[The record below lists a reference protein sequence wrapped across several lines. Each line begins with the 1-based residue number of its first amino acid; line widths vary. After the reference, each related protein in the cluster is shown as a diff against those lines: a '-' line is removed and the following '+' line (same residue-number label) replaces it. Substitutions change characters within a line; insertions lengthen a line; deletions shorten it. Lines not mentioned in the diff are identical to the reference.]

1 MKRHKL
7 IQRLTAALVAG
18 AMALSFC
25 APALAEAPSAAADPA
40 APAATAS
47 TAENSTADTI
57 VFDQLYLGT
66 QEDWAK
72 TIADGSS
79 GDVALQYT
87 AADRTLTVTG
97 TYFRAL
103 TISAPGVNVVLT
115 GTTGPAVKG
124 DLTITDS
131 ASVAVTSSAAGAQA
145 VTGSTD
151 ITSDGAVSIT
161 GADRAVGGENLTVN
175 AGGDVTIV
183 GGCEGAS
190 IWHSASITTTGSV
203 TLTTTNSGGWVQ
215 GTAGTGVLTVD
226 AGGDVTITGGTA
238 SQPTVN
244 DATVRCGGE
253 FELRNPAGGLVLCDK
268 TSDGK
273 SGNLHYYN
281 TGATELVFRASSMGA
296 TCDVFQPGGSTVF
309 GTLGDPSWITA
320 KHEQDYQL
328 TLTNCSTMFT
338 RDSGTFYKDENINLR
353 QTRPLDGTVFKGWT
367 VTTAD
372 GTDVPFES
380 TSNGIRFTMPA
391 CAVMAAANWER
402 ATGQALW
409 LSTERGHIMVTAD
422 LLKAD
427 PINGITYEDGTF
439 IVDEIKAAKTL
450 RVLGLAPTEDE
461 LPDVV
466 LKNLTVDTL
475 IVDGVRDVT
484 LDACRIGE
492 LVGYDHLDTNYSLQ
506 ITNAR
511 DVVLANTS
519 SRYSDI
525 SGVRNVTAKTDGTLC
540 DRLNIDCTGDI
551 ALSTAANTLGVAC
564 YLRAGGSIRLTGAPW
579 YNLWVSSAQ
588 NVTVD
593 ANALPRHASFACSGI
608 VDITQ
613 RDGSAIV
620 EWDSDAAWYLLE
632 YYPETEQPYVVTLN
646 GETGEVRSDSYQLN
660 NLDDLRAV
668 QHLLIT
674 PASLLPDDV
683 DSDAVGQF
691 ITDASGVLVSAALAG
706 AAIYGGYE
714 VATRVM
720 LKNLLPEGAAIPAT
734 RGELAQLLWN
744 AAGRPEAGAVVT
756 VYPDITDADQQAAAR
771 WCTEQGL
778 LTARSDGT
786 FAPTAGCPSGG
797 SSRCGTTPLQN
808 NAPSS
813 KASASALA
821 FLLHCTAL
829 LSPFSSPAP
838 PFLLTKT
845 RLAIIIM

>member
-1 MKRHKL
+1 MKLYTLTR
-7 IQRLTAALVAG
+7 RFTAAVLTA

-57 VFDQLYLGT
+57 VFDQLHLGT
-66 QEDWAK
+66 QKDWAM
-72 TIADGSS
+72 TITGDTGDSS
-79 GDVALQYT
+79 GDVALLQYT

-124 DLTITDS
+124 NLTIKAS

-175 AGGDVTIV
+175 AGGNVTIV

-203 TLTTTNSGGWVQ
+203 TLTTNNSGGWAQ

-226 AGGDVTITGGTA
+226 AGGDITITGGTA
-238 SQPTVN
+238 NQPTIN

-253 FELRNPAGGLVLCDK
+253 FELCNPAGGLVLCNK

-296 TCDVFQPGGSTVF
+296 TCDVFQPGDSTVF
-309 GTLGDPSWITA
+309 GTLGDPSWVTA
-320 KHEQDYQL
+320 KHEQSYQL
-328 TLTNCSTMFT
+328 TLTGCAPA
-338 RDSGTFYKDENINLR
+338 DSAQGRTVFYAGEEVRLVLK
-353 QTRPLDGTVFKGWT
+353 RPVDGTTFTGWT

-391 CAVMAAANWER
+391 SAVTATANWER

-409 LSTERGHIMVTAD
+409 LSTEQGWIIVTKD
-422 LLKAD
+422 SLEAD
-427 PINGITYEDGTF
+427 PMHDITYEDGTF
-439 IVDEIKAAKTL
+439 IVDDIKAARTL

-466 LKNLTVDTL
+466 LKGLTIDTL

-484 LDACRIGE
+484 LDACRIGK
-492 LVGYDHLDTNYSLQ
+492 LNNHDHLDTVYSLQ

-551 ALSTAANTLGVAC
+551 ALSTAADTLGVAC

-579 YNLWVSSAQ
+579 KTLMVHSAQ
-588 NVTVD
+588 NATVD
-593 ANALPRHASFACSGI
+593 ANALPQRASFTCSGI

-646 GETGEVRSDSYQLN
+646 GETGEVRSDFYQLDA
-660 NLDDLRAV
+660 LDDLRAV

-674 PASLLPDDV
+674 PASLLTDDV

-706 AAIYGGYE
+706 AAVWGGYE
-714 VATRVM
+714 VTTRVM
-720 LKNLLPEGAAIPAT
+720 LKNLLPEGTAIPAT

-744 AAGRPEAGAVVT
+744 AAGRPEAGAIVT

-786 FAPTAGCPSGG
+786 FAPDGRVPKW
-797 SSRCGTTPLQN
+797 RVIEVWN
-808 NAPSS
+808 H
-813 KASASALA
+813 A
-821 FLLHCTAL
+821 FA
-829 LSPFSSPAP
+829 
-838 PFLLTKT
+838 K
-845 RLAIIIM
+845 

>member
-18 AMALSFC
+18 AMALSLS
-25 APALAEAPSAAADPA
+25 APALAAAPSAAADPA

-66 QEDWAK
+66 QEDWTK
-72 TIADGSS
+72 TIVGGSS

-97 TYFRAL
+97 T
-103 TISAPGVNVVLT
+103 
-115 GTTGPAVKG
+115 TGPAVKG
-124 DLTITDS
+124 DLTITAS
-131 ASVAVTSSAAGAQA
+131 ANVAVTSSAAGAQA

-161 GADRAVGGENLTVN
+161 GTDRAVGGENLTVN
-175 AGGDVTIV
+175 AG
-183 GGCEGAS
+183 S
-190 IWHSASITTTGSV
+190 
-203 TLTTTNSGGWVQ
+203 
-215 GTAGTGVLTVD
+215 
-226 AGGDVTITGGTA
+226 DVTITGGTT
-238 SQPTVN
+238 SQPTIN

-253 FELRNPAGGLVLCDK
+253 FELRNPAGGLVLCNE

-273 SGNLHYYN
+273 SGNLHYHN

-296 TCDVFQPGGSTVF
+296 TCDVFQPGDSTVF
-309 GTLGDPSWITA
+309 GTLGNPSWITA
-320 KHEQDYQL
+320 KHEQGYQL
-328 TLTNCSTMFT
+328 TLTGCAPA
-338 RDSGTFYKDENINLR
+338 DSAQGR
-353 QTRPLDGTVFKGWT
+353 TVFYPGEEVHLVLKRPANGTTFTGWT
-367 VTTAD
+367 VTKED
-372 GTDVPFES
+372 GTAVPFEQEDDS
-380 TSNGIRFTMPA
+380 IRFTMPA
-391 CAVMAAANWER
+391 CAVTAAANWEQ

-409 LSTERGHIMVTAD
+409 LSTEQDWIIVSKAS
-422 LLKAD
+422 LEAD
-427 PINGITYEDGTF
+427 PISGITYEDGTF

-492 LVGYDHLDTNYSLQ
+492 LDGYDHLDTNYSLQ

-519 SRYSDI
+519 SSYSDL
-525 SGVRNVTAKTDGTLC
+525 SGVRNVTAKADDTLC

-551 ALSTAANTLGVAC
+551 ALSTAADTLGVAC

-593 ANALPRHASFACSGI
+593 ANALPRHASFTCSGI

-786 FAPTAGCPSGG
+786 FAPDGRVPKW
-797 SSRCGTTPLQN
+797 RVIEVWN
-808 NAPSS
+808 H
-813 KASASALA
+813 A
-821 FLLHCTAL
+821 FA
-829 LSPFSSPAP
+829 
-838 PFLLTKT
+838 K
-845 RLAIIIM
+845 

>member
-1 MKRHKL
+1 MKLYTLTR
-7 IQRLTAALVAG
+7 RFTAAVLTA

-25 APALAEAPSAAADPA
+25 APALAEAPGTAADPA
-40 APAATAS
+40 APAASAP
-47 TAENSTADTI
+47 AENSTADTI
-57 VFDQLYLGT
+57 VFDQLYFGT
-66 QEDWAK
+66 QEDWDW
-72 TIADGSS
+72 TIVGAPS
-79 GDVALQYT
+79 GDVVLQYT
-87 AADRTLTVTG
+87 AANRTLTVTG
-97 TYFRAL
+97 TYFQAL
-103 TISAPGVNVVLT
+103 TISAPGVNVVLN

-124 DLTITDS
+124 DLTITAS

-161 GADRAVGGENLTVN
+161 GADRAVGGEKLTVN
-175 AGGDVTIV
+175 AGGDVTI
-183 GGCEGAS
+183 
-190 IWHSASITTTGSV
+190 
-203 TLTTTNSGGWVQ
+203 
-215 GTAGTGVLTVD
+215 
-226 AGGDVTITGGTA
+226 TGGTT

-296 TCDVFQPGGSTVF
+296 TCDVFQPGDSTVF
-309 GTLGDPSWITA
+309 GTFGNPSWITA

-353 QTRPLDGTVFKGWT
+353 RTRPLDGTVFKGWT

-372 GTDVPFES
+372 GTNVPFEP

-391 CAVMAAANWER
+391 SAVTATANWER

-409 LSTERGHIMVTAD
+409 LSTEQDSFIVS
-422 LLKAD
+422 KASLEAA
-427 PINGITYEDGTF
+427 PINGITYEDGAFVVDGF
-439 IVDEIKAAKTL
+439 IVDDIKA
-450 RVLGLAPTEDE
+450 VLGLAPTEDE
-461 LPDVV
+461 RPDVV

-492 LVGYDHLDTNYSLQ
+492 LDGHDHFDTVYSLQ

-525 SGVRNVTAKTDGTLC
+525 SGVRNVTAKADGTLC

-551 ALSTAANTLGVAC
+551 ALSTAADTLGVAC
-564 YLRAGGSIRLTGAPW
+564 YLRAGGSIRLIGAPW
-579 YNLWVSSAQ
+579 YALRVSSAQ

-593 ANALPRHASFACSGI
+593 ANALPQRAFFTCSGI

-613 RDGSAIV
+613 RDGSAIG
-620 EWDSDAAWYLLE
+620 DSDAAWYLLE

-646 GETGEVRSDSYQLN
+646 GETGEVRSDFYQLDA
-660 NLDDLRAV
+660 LDDLRAV

-706 AAIYGGYE
+706 AAVWGGYE
-714 VATRVM
+714 VTTRVM
-720 LKNLLPEGAAIPAT
+720 LKNLLPEGTAIPAT

-786 FAPTAGCPSGG
+786 FAPDGRVPKW
-797 SSRCGTTPLQN
+797 RVIEVWN
-808 NAPSS
+808 H
-813 KASASALA
+813 A
-821 FLLHCTAL
+821 FA
-829 LSPFSSPAP
+829 
-838 PFLLTKT
+838 K
-845 RLAIIIM
+845 

>member
-1 MKRHKL
+1 MKLYTLTR
-7 IQRLTAALVAG
+7 RFTAAVLTA

-47 TAENSTADTI
+47 TAENSTADII

-66 QEDWAK
+66 QEDWTK
-72 TIADGSS
+72 IIADGSS
-79 GDVALQYT
+79 GNVALQYT
-87 AADRTLTVTG
+87 AADRILTVTG
-97 TYFRAL
+97 TYFKAL

-131 ASVAVTSSAAGAQA
+131 ASVAVTSSAAGVPA

-175 AGGDVTIV
+175 AGGDVTI
-183 GGCEGAS
+183 
-190 IWHSASITTTGSV
+190 
-203 TLTTTNSGGWVQ
+203 
-215 GTAGTGVLTVD
+215 
-226 AGGDVTITGGTA
+226 TGGTT

-296 TCDVFQPGGSTVF
+296 TCDVFQPGDSTVF
-309 GTLGDPSWITA
+309 GTFGNPSWITA

-353 QTRPLDGTVFKGWT
+353 RTRPLDGTVFKGWT

-372 GTDVPFES
+372 GTNVPFEP
-380 TSNGIRFTMPA
+380 TSNGIRFTMPDS
-391 CAVMAAANWER
+391 AVTATANWER

-439 IVDEIKAAKTL
+439 IVDDIKAARPL

-484 LDACRIGE
+484 LNACRIGK
-492 LVGYDHLDTNYSLQ
+492 LVDRDHIDADYSLQ

-511 DVVLANTS
+511 DVVLTNAP
-519 SRYSDI
+519 SRYSDL
-525 SGVRNVTAKTDGTLC
+525 SGVRNVTAKADDTLC

-551 ALSTAANTLGVAC
+551 ALSTAADTLGVAC

-579 YNLWVSSAQ
+579 KTLMVHSAQ

-593 ANALPRHASFACSGI
+593 ANALPRYASFTCSGI

-632 YYPETEQPYVVTLN
+632 YSPETEQPYVVTLN

-706 AAIYGGYE
+706 AAVWGGYE
-714 VATRVM
+714 VTTRVM
-720 LKNLLPEGAAIPAT
+720 LKNLLPEGTAIPAT

-744 AAGRPEAGAVVT
+744 AAGRPESGAVVT

-786 FAPTAGCPSGG
+786 FAPDGRVPKW
-797 SSRCGTTPLQN
+797 RVIEVWN
-808 NAPSS
+808 H
-813 KASASALA
+813 A
-821 FLLHCTAL
+821 FA
-829 LSPFSSPAP
+829 
-838 PFLLTKT
+838 K
-845 RLAIIIM
+845 

>member
-1 MKRHKL
+1 
-7 IQRLTAALVAG
+7 
-18 AMALSFC
+18 
-25 APALAEAPSAAADPA
+25 
-40 APAATAS
+40 
-47 TAENSTADTI
+47 
-57 VFDQLYLGT
+57 
-66 QEDWAK
+66 
-72 TIADGSS
+72 
-79 GDVALQYT
+79 
-87 AADRTLTVTG
+87 
-97 TYFRAL
+97 
-103 TISAPGVNVVLT
+103 
-115 GTTGPAVKG
+115 
-124 DLTITDS
+124 
-131 ASVAVTSSAAGAQA
+131 
-145 VTGSTD
+145 
-151 ITSDGAVSIT
+151 
-161 GADRAVGGENLTVN
+161 
-175 AGGDVTIV
+175 
-183 GGCEGAS
+183 
-190 IWHSASITTTGSV
+190 
-203 TLTTTNSGGWVQ
+203 
-215 GTAGTGVLTVD
+215 
-226 AGGDVTITGGTA
+226 
-238 SQPTVN
+238 
-244 DATVRCGGE
+244 
-253 FELRNPAGGLVLCDK
+253 
-268 TSDGK
+268 
-273 SGNLHYYN
+273 
-281 TGATELVFRASSMGA
+281 MGA
-296 TCDVFQPGGSTVF
+296 TCDVFQPGDSTVF
-309 GTLGDPSWITA
+309 GTLGNPSWITA
-320 KHEQDYQL
+320 KHEQGYQL
-328 TLTNCSTMFT
+328 TLTGCAPA
-338 RDSGTFYKDENINLR
+338 DSAQGR
-353 QTRPLDGTVFKGWT
+353 TVFYPGEEVHLVLKRPANGTTFTGWT
-367 VTTAD
+367 VTKED
-372 GTDVPFES
+372 GTAVPFEQEDDS
-380 TSNGIRFTMPA
+380 IRFTMPA
-391 CAVMAAANWER
+391 CAVTAAANWEQ

-409 LSTERGHIMVTAD
+409 LSTEQDWIIVSKAS
-422 LLKAD
+422 LEAD
-427 PINGITYEDGTF
+427 PISGITYEDGTF

-492 LVGYDHLDTNYSLQ
+492 LDGYDHLDTNYSLQ

-519 SRYSDI
+519 SSYSDL
-525 SGVRNVTAKTDGTLC
+525 SGVRNVTAKADDTLC

-551 ALSTAANTLGVAC
+551 ALSTAADTLGVAC

-593 ANALPRHASFACSGI
+593 ANALPRHASFTCSGI

-786 FAPTAGCPSGG
+786 FAPDGRVPKW
-797 SSRCGTTPLQN
+797 RVIEVWN
-808 NAPSS
+808 H
-813 KASASALA
+813 A
-821 FLLHCTAL
+821 FA
-829 LSPFSSPAP
+829 
-838 PFLLTKT
+838 K
-845 RLAIIIM
+845 

>member
-1 MKRHKL
+1 MKLYTLTR
-7 IQRLTAALVAG
+7 RFTAAVLTA

-25 APALAEAPSAAADPA
+25 APALAEAPGTAADPA
-40 APAATAS
+40 APAASAP
-47 TAENSTADTI
+47 AENSTADTI
-57 VFDQLYLGT
+57 VFDQLYFGT
-66 QEDWAK
+66 QEDWDW
-72 TIADGSS
+72 TIVGAPS
-79 GDVALQYT
+79 GDVVLQYT
-87 AADRTLTVTG
+87 AANRTLTVTG
-97 TYFRAL
+97 TYFQAL
-103 TISAPGVNVVLT
+103 TISAPGVNVVLN

-124 DLTITDS
+124 DLTITAS

-161 GADRAVGGENLTVN
+161 GADRAVGGEKLTVN
-175 AGGDVTIV
+175 AGGDVTI
-183 GGCEGAS
+183 
-190 IWHSASITTTGSV
+190 
-203 TLTTTNSGGWVQ
+203 
-215 GTAGTGVLTVD
+215 
-226 AGGDVTITGGTA
+226 TGGTT

-296 TCDVFQPGGSTVF
+296 TCDVFQPGDSTVF
-309 GTLGDPSWITA
+309 GTFGNPSWITA

-353 QTRPLDGTVFKGWT
+353 RTRPLDGTVFKGWT

-372 GTDVPFES
+372 GTNVPFEP

-391 CAVMAAANWER
+391 SAVTATANWER

-409 LSTERGHIMVTAD
+409 LSTEQDSFIVS
-422 LLKAD
+422 KASLEAA
-427 PINGITYEDGTF
+427 PINGITYEDGAFVVDGF
-439 IVDEIKAAKTL
+439 IVDDIKA
-450 RVLGLAPTEDE
+450 VLGLAPTEDE
-461 LPDVV
+461 RPDVV

-492 LVGYDHLDTNYSLQ
+492 LDGHDHFDTVYSLQ

-525 SGVRNVTAKTDGTLC
+525 SGVRNVTAKADDTLC

-551 ALSTAANTLGVAC
+551 ALSTAADTLGLGVAC
-564 YLRAGGSIRLTGAPW
+564 YLRAGGSIRLIGAPW
-579 YNLWVSSAQ
+579 YALRVSSAQ

-593 ANALPRHASFACSGI
+593 ANALPQRASFTCSGI

-613 RDGSAIV
+613 RDGSAIG
-620 EWDSDAAWYLLE
+620 DSDAAWYLLE

-646 GETGEVRSDSYQLN
+646 GETGEVRSDLYQLDA
-660 NLDDLRAV
+660 LDDLRAV

-674 PASLLPDDV
+674 PASLLTDDV

-706 AAIYGGYE
+706 AAVWGGYE
-714 VATRVM
+714 VTTRVM
-720 LKNLLPEGAAIPAT
+720 LKNLLPEGTAIPAT

-756 VYPDITDADQQAAAR
+756 VYPDITDADQQTAAR

-786 FAPTAGCPSGG
+786 FAPDARVPKW
-797 SSRCGTTPLQN
+797 RVIEVWN
-808 NAPSS
+808 H
-813 KASASALA
+813 A
-821 FLLHCTAL
+821 FA
-829 LSPFSSPAP
+829 
-838 PFLLTKT
+838 K
-845 RLAIIIM
+845 

>member
-1 MKRHKL
+1 MKLYTLTR
-7 IQRLTAALVAG
+7 RFTAAVLTA

-25 APALAEAPSAAADPA
+25 APALAEAPGTAADPA
-40 APAATAS
+40 APAASAP
-47 TAENSTADTI
+47 AENSTADTI
-57 VFDQLYLGT
+57 VFDQLYFGT
-66 QEDWAK
+66 QEDWDR
-72 TIADGSS
+72 TIVGAPS
-79 GDVALQYT
+79 GDVVLQYT
-87 AADRTLTVTG
+87 AANRTLTVTG
-97 TYFRAL
+97 TYFQAL
-103 TISAPGVNVVLT
+103 TISAPGVNVVLN

-124 DLTITDS
+124 DLNITAS
-131 ASVAVTSSAAGAQA
+131 ASVIITSSAAGAQA

-161 GADRAVGGENLTVN
+161 GTDRAVGGENLTVN
-175 AGGDVTIV
+175 AGGDVTI
-183 GGCEGAS
+183 
-190 IWHSASITTTGSV
+190 
-203 TLTTTNSGGWVQ
+203 
-215 GTAGTGVLTVD
+215 
-226 AGGDVTITGGTA
+226 TGGTT

-296 TCDVFQPGGSTVF
+296 TCDVFQPGDSTVF
-309 GTLGDPSWITA
+309 GTFGNPSWITA

-353 QTRPLDGTVFKGWT
+353 RTRPLDGTVFKGWT

-372 GTDVPFES
+372 GTNVPFES

-391 CAVMAAANWER
+391 CAVTAAANWDREQ

-409 LSTERGHIMVTAD
+409 LSTGQDSFIVS
-422 LLKAD
+422 KASLEAA

-439 IVDEIKAAKTL
+439 IVDDIKAARPL

-492 LVGYDHLDTNYSLQ
+492 LDGHDHLDTVYSLQ

-519 SRYSDI
+519 SRYSDL
-525 SGVRNVTAKTDGTLC
+525 SGVRNVTAKADDTLC

-551 ALSTAANTLGVAC
+551 ALSTAADTLTLGVAC
-564 YLRAGGSIRLTGAPW
+564 YLQAGGSIRLIGAPW
-579 YNLWVSSAQ
+579 YALRVSSAQ

-593 ANALPRHASFACSGI
+593 ANALPQRASFTCSGI

-613 RDGSAIV
+613 RDGSAIG
-620 EWDSDAAWYLLE
+620 DSDAAWYLLE
-632 YYPETEQPYVVTLN
+632 YYPETVQPYVVTLN
-646 GETGEVRSDSYQLN
+646 GETGEVRSDLYQLDA
-660 NLDDLRAV
+660 LDDLRAV

-674 PASLLPDDV
+674 PASLLPGDV

-706 AAIYGGYE
+706 AAVWGGYE
-714 VATRVM
+714 VATRVI
-720 LKNLLPEGAAIPAT
+720 LHDLLPEGTAIPAT

-786 FAPTAGCPSGG
+786 FAPDGRVPKW
-797 SSRCGTTPLQN
+797 RVIEVWN
-808 NAPSS
+808 
-813 KASASALA
+813 KAFAR
-821 FLLHCTAL
+821 
-829 LSPFSSPAP
+829 
-838 PFLLTKT
+838 K
-845 RLAIIIM
+845 

>member
-1 MKRHKL
+1 MKLYTLTR
-7 IQRLTAALVAG
+7 RFTAAVLTA

-25 APALAEAPSAAADPA
+25 APALAEAPGTAADPA

-57 VFDQLYLGT
+57 VFDQLYFGT
-66 QEDWAK
+66 QKDWAK
-72 TIADGSS
+72 TITGAPS
-79 GDVALQYT
+79 GDVVLQYT
-87 AADRTLTVTG
+87 AANRTLTVTG
-97 TYFRAL
+97 TYFQAL
-103 TISAPGVNVVLT
+103 TISAPGVNVVLN
-115 GTTGPAVKG
+115 GTTGPAVMG

-145 VTGSTD
+145 VTGNTD

-175 AGGDVTIV
+175 AGGDVTI
-183 GGCEGAS
+183 
-190 IWHSASITTTGSV
+190 
-203 TLTTTNSGGWVQ
+203 
-215 GTAGTGVLTVD
+215 
-226 AGGDVTITGGTA
+226 TGGTT

-296 TCDVFQPGGSTVF
+296 TCDVFQPGDSTVF
-309 GTLGDPSWITA
+309 GTFGNPSWITA

-353 QTRPLDGTVFKGWT
+353 RTRPLDGTVFKGWT

-372 GTDVPFES
+372 GTNVPFEP
-380 TSNGIRFTMPA
+380 TSNGIRFTMPDS
-391 CAVMAAANWER
+391 AVTATANWER

-409 LSTERGHIMVTAD
+409 LSTGQDSFIVTKD
-422 LLKAD
+422 SLEAD

-439 IVDEIKAAKTL
+439 IVDDIKAARPL

-492 LVGYDHLDTNYSLQ
+492 LDGHDHLDTVYSLQ

-551 ALSTAANTLGVAC
+551 ALSTAADTLGVAC
-564 YLRAGGSIRLTGAPW
+564 YLRAGGSIRLIGAPW
-579 YNLWVSSAQ
+579 YALRVSSAQ

-593 ANALPRHASFACSGI
+593 ANALPQRAFFTCSGI

-613 RDGSAIV
+613 RDGSAIG
-620 EWDSDAAWYLLE
+620 DSDAAWYLLE

-646 GETGEVRSDSYQLN
+646 GETGEVRSDLYQLDA
-660 NLDDLRAV
+660 LDDLRAV

-674 PASLLPDDV
+674 PASLLPGDV

-706 AAIYGGYE
+706 AAVWGGYE
-714 VATRVM
+714 VTTRVM
-720 LKNLLPEGAAIPAT
+720 LKNLLPEGTAIPAT

-786 FAPTAGCPSGG
+786 FAPDARVPKW
-797 SSRCGTTPLQN
+797 RVIEVWN
-808 NAPSS
+808 
-813 KASASALA
+813 KAFAR
-821 FLLHCTAL
+821 
-829 LSPFSSPAP
+829 
-838 PFLLTKT
+838 K
-845 RLAIIIM
+845 

>member
-1 MKRHKL
+1 MKLYTLTR
-7 IQRLTAALVAG
+7 RFTAAVLTA

-25 APALAEAPSAAADPA
+25 APALAEAPGTAADPA
-40 APAATAS
+40 APAASAP
-47 TAENSTADTI
+47 AENSTADTI
-57 VFDQLYLGT
+57 VFDKLYFGT
-66 QEDWAK
+66 REDWDW
-72 TIADGSS
+72 TIVGAPS
-79 GDVALQYT
+79 GDVVLQYT
-87 AADRTLTVTG
+87 AANRTLTVTG
-97 TYFRAL
+97 TYFQAL
-103 TISAPGVNVVLT
+103 TISAPGVNVVLN
-115 GTTGPAVKG
+115 GTNGPAVKG
-124 DLTITDS
+124 DLTITAS

-175 AGGDVTIV
+175 AGGDVTI
-183 GGCEGAS
+183 
-190 IWHSASITTTGSV
+190 
-203 TLTTTNSGGWVQ
+203 
-215 GTAGTGVLTVD
+215 
-226 AGGDVTITGGTA
+226 TGGTT

-296 TCDVFQPGGSTVF
+296 TCDVFQPGDSTVF
-309 GTLGDPSWITA
+309 GTFGNPSWITA

-353 QTRPLDGTVFKGWT
+353 RTRPLDGTVFKGWT
-367 VTTAD
+367 VTTSD
-372 GTDVPFES
+372 GTNVPFEP

-391 CAVMAAANWER
+391 SAVTATANWER

-409 LSTERGHIMVTAD
+409 LSTEQDSFIVS
-422 LLKAD
+422 KASLEAA

-439 IVDEIKAAKTL
+439 IVDEIKVDEIKAAKTL

-461 LPDVV
+461 RPDVV

-484 LDACRIGE
+484 LDACRIGK
-492 LVGYDHLDTNYSLQ
+492 LNNHDHLDTVYSLQ

-551 ALSTAANTLGVAC
+551 ALSTAADPLGVAC
-564 YLRAGGSIRLTGAPW
+564 YLRAGGSIRLIGAPW
-579 YNLWVSSAQ
+579 YALRVSSAQ

-593 ANALPRHASFACSGI
+593 ANALPQRAFFTCSGI

-613 RDGSAIV
+613 RDGSAIG
-620 EWDSDAAWYLLE
+620 DSDAAWYLLE

-646 GETGEVRSDSYQLN
+646 GETGEVRSDLYQLDA
-660 NLDDLRAV
+660 LDDLRAV

-674 PASLLPDDV
+674 PASLLPGDV

-706 AAIYGGYE
+706 AAVWGGYE
-714 VATRVM
+714 VTTRVM
-720 LKNLLPEGAAIPAT
+720 LKNLLPEGTAIPAT

-786 FAPTAGCPSGG
+786 FAPDARVPKW
-797 SSRCGTTPLQN
+797 RVIEVWN
-808 NAPSS
+808 H
-813 KASASALA
+813 A
-821 FLLHCTAL
+821 FA
-829 LSPFSSPAP
+829 
-838 PFLLTKT
+838 K
-845 RLAIIIM
+845 

>member
-1 MKRHKL
+1 MKLYTLTR
-7 IQRLTAALVAG
+7 RFTAAVLTA

-25 APALAEAPSAAADPA
+25 APALAEAPGTAADPA
-40 APAATAS
+40 APAASAP
-47 TAENSTADTI
+47 AENSTADTI
-57 VFDQLYLGT
+57 VFDKLYFGT
-66 QEDWAK
+66 QKDWAK
-72 TIADGSS
+72 TITGDSS
-79 GDVALQYT
+79 GDVALQYI

-97 TYFRAL
+97 TYFQAL
-103 TISAPGVNVVLT
+103 TISAPGVNVVLN
-115 GTTGPAVKG
+115 GTTGPAVMG

-145 VTGSTD
+145 VTGNTD

-161 GADRAVGGENLTVN
+161 GADRAVGGEKLTVN
-175 AGGDVTIV
+175 AGGDI
-183 GGCEGAS
+183 
-190 IWHSASITTTGSV
+190 
-203 TLTTTNSGGWVQ
+203 
-215 GTAGTGVLTVD
+215 
-226 AGGDVTITGGTA
+226 TITGGTA
-238 SQPTVN
+238 NQPTVN

-296 TCDVFQPGGSTVF
+296 TCDVFQPGDSTVF
-309 GTLGDPSWITA
+309 GTFGNPSWITA

-353 QTRPLDGTVFKGWT
+353 RTRPLDGTVFKGWT

-372 GTDVPFES
+372 GTNVPFEP
-380 TSNGIRFTMPA
+380 TSNGIRFTMPDS
-391 CAVMAAANWER
+391 AVTATANWER

-409 LSTERGHIMVTAD
+409 LSTGQDSFIVSKDSLE
-422 LLKAD
+422 AD
-427 PINGITYEDGTF
+427 PMHGITYEDGTF
-439 IVDEIKAAKTL
+439 IVDDIKAARTL

-492 LVGYDHLDTNYSLQ
+492 LDGHDHLDTVYSLQ

-525 SGVRNVTAKTDGTLC
+525 SGVRNVTAKADGTLC

-551 ALSTAANTLGVAC
+551 ALSTAADTLGTLGVAC
-564 YLRAGGSIRLTGAPW
+564 YLRAGGSIRLIGAPW
-579 YNLWVSSAQ
+579 KTLMVHSAQ

-593 ANALPRHASFACSGI
+593 ANALPQHASFTCSGI
-608 VDITQ
+608 VDVSQ
-613 RDGSAIV
+613 RNGSAIG
-620 EWDSDAAWYLLE
+620 DSDAAWYLLE
-632 YYPETEQPYVVTLN
+632 YYPETGQPYVVTLN
-646 GETGEVRSDSYQLN
+646 GETGEVRSDFYQLDA
-660 NLDDLRAV
+660 LDDLRAV

-706 AAIYGGYE
+706 AAVWGGYE
-714 VATRVM
+714 VTTRVM
-720 LKNLLPEGAAIPAT
+720 LKNLLPEGTAIPAT

-786 FAPTAGCPSGG
+786 FAPDGRVPKW
-797 SSRCGTTPLQN
+797 RVIEVWN
-808 NAPSS
+808 
-813 KASASALA
+813 KAFAR
-821 FLLHCTAL
+821 
-829 LSPFSSPAP
+829 
-838 PFLLTKT
+838 K
-845 RLAIIIM
+845 

>member
-1 MKRHKL
+1 MHE
-7 IQRLTAALVAG
+7 TVHAH
-18 AMALSFC
+18 
-25 APALAEAPSAAADPA
+25 PALAEAPSAAADPA

-57 VFDQLYLGT
+57 VFDQLYFGT
-66 QEDWAK
+66 QKDWAK
-72 TIADGSS
+72 TITGAPS
-79 GDVALQYT
+79 GDVVLQYT
-87 AADRTLTVTG
+87 AANRTLTVTG
-97 TYFRAL
+97 TYFQAL
-103 TISAPGVNVVLT
+103 TISAPGVNVVLN

-131 ASVAVTSSAAGAQA
+131 ASVAVTSSAAEAQA
-145 VTGSTD
+145 VTGSAD

-161 GADRAVGGENLTVN
+161 GTDRAVGGENLTVN
-175 AGGDVTIV
+175 AGGDVTI
-183 GGCEGAS
+183 
-190 IWHSASITTTGSV
+190 
-203 TLTTTNSGGWVQ
+203 
-215 GTAGTGVLTVD
+215 
-226 AGGDVTITGGTA
+226 TGGTT

-296 TCDVFQPGGSTVF
+296 TCDVFQPGDSTVF
-309 GTLGDPSWITA
+309 GTFGNPSWITA

-353 QTRPLDGTVFKGWT
+353 RTRPLDGTVFKGWT

-372 GTDVPFES
+372 GTNVPFEP
-380 TSNGIRFTMPA
+380 TSNGIRFTMPDS
-391 CAVMAAANWER
+391 AVTATANWER

-409 LSTERGHIMVTAD
+409 LSTERGHIMVTKD
-422 LLKAD
+422 SLEAD
-427 PINGITYEDGTF
+427 PMHGITYEDGTF
-439 IVDEIKAAKTL
+439 IVDDIKAARPL

-492 LVGYDHLDTNYSLQ
+492 LDGHDHLDTVYSLQ

-519 SRYSDI
+519 SRYSDL
-525 SGVRNVTAKTDGTLC
+525 SGVRNVTAKADDTLC

-551 ALSTAANTLGVAC
+551 ALSLSTAADTLGVAC
-564 YLRAGGSIRLTGAPW
+564 YLQAGGSIRLIGAPW
-579 YNLWVSSAQ
+579 YALRVSSAQ

-593 ANALPRHASFACSGI
+593 ANALPQRASFTCSGI

-613 RDGSAIV
+613 RDGSAIG
-620 EWDSDAAWYLLE
+620 DSDAAWYLLE

-646 GETGEVRSDSYQLN
+646 GETGEVRSDLYQLDA
-660 NLDDLRAV
+660 LDDLRAV

-674 PASLLPDDV
+674 PASLLTDDV

-706 AAIYGGYE
+706 AAVWGGYE
-714 VATRVM
+714 VTTRVM
-720 LKNLLPEGAAIPAT
+720 LKNLLPEGTAIPAT

-786 FAPTAGCPSGG
+786 FAPDARVPKW
-797 SSRCGTTPLQN
+797 RVIEVWN
-808 NAPSS
+808 H
-813 KASASALA
+813 A
-821 FLLHCTAL
+821 FA
-829 LSPFSSPAP
+829 
-838 PFLLTKT
+838 K
-845 RLAIIIM
+845 

>member
-1 MKRHKL
+1 MKLYTLTR
-7 IQRLTAALVAG
+7 RFTAAVLTA

-25 APALAEAPSAAADPA
+25 APALAEAPSAVADPA

-57 VFDQLYLGT
+57 VFDKLYFGT
-66 QEDWAK
+66 QEDWDR
-72 TIADGSS
+72 TIVGAPS
-79 GDVALQYT
+79 GDVVLQYT
-87 AADRTLTVTG
+87 AANRTLTVTG
-97 TYFRAL
+97 TYFQAL
-103 TISAPGVNVVLT
+103 TISAPGVNVVLN

-124 DLTITDS
+124 DLNITAS
-131 ASVAVTSSAAGAQA
+131 ASVIITSSAAGAQA

-161 GADRAVGGENLTVN
+161 GTDRAVGGENLTVN

-203 TLTTTNSGGWVQ
+203 TLKTTNSGGWAQ

-226 AGGDVTITGGTA
+226 AGSDVTITGGTA

-296 TCDVFQPGGSTVF
+296 TCDVFQPGDSTVF
-309 GTLGDPSWITA
+309 GTFGNPSWITA
-320 KHEQDYQL
+320 KHEQSYQL
-328 TLTNCSTMFT
+328 TLTGCAPA
-338 RDSGTFYKDENINLR
+338 DSAQGRTVFYAGEEVRLVLK
-353 QTRPLDGTVFKGWT
+353 RPVDGTTFTGWT
-367 VTTAD
+367 VTKED
-372 GTDVPFES
+372 GTAVQFNPKGDS
-380 TSNGIRFTMPA
+380 IRFPMPA
-391 CAVMAAANWER
+391 SAVTAAANWER

-409 LSTERGHIMVTAD
+409 LSTERGWIIVTKD
-422 LLKAD
+422 SLEAD
-427 PINGITYEDGTF
+427 PMHGITYEDGTF
-439 IVDEIKAAKTL
+439 IVDDIKAARTL

-466 LKNLTVDTL
+466 LKNLTIDTL

-492 LVGYDHLDTNYSLQ
+492 LDGYDHFDTNYSLQ

-551 ALSTAANTLGVAC
+551 ALSTAADTLGVAC
-564 YLRAGGSIRLTGAPW
+564 YLRAGGSIRLIGAPW
-579 YNLWVSSAQ
+579 KTLMVHSAQ

-593 ANALPRHASFACSGI
+593 ANALPQHASFTCSGI
-608 VDITQ
+608 VDVSQ
-613 RDGSAIV
+613 RNGSAIG
-620 EWDSDAAWYLLE
+620 DSDAAWYLLE

-646 GETGEVRSDSYQLN
+646 GETGEVRSDLYQLDA
-660 NLDDLRAV
+660 LDDLRAV

-706 AAIYGGYE
+706 AAVWGGYE
-714 VATRVM
+714 VTTRVM
-720 LKNLLPEGAAIPAT
+720 LKNLLPEGTAIPAT

-786 FAPTAGCPSGG
+786 FAPDGRVPKW
-797 SSRCGTTPLQN
+797 RVIEVWN
-808 NAPSS
+808 H
-813 KASASALA
+813 A
-821 FLLHCTAL
+821 FA
-829 LSPFSSPAP
+829 
-838 PFLLTKT
+838 K
-845 RLAIIIM
+845 

>member
-1 MKRHKL
+1 MKLYTLTR
-7 IQRLTAALVAG
+7 RFTAAVLTA

-25 APALAEAPSAAADPA
+25 APALAEAPGTAADPA
-40 APAATAS
+40 APAASAP
-47 TAENSTADTI
+47 AENSTADTI
-57 VFDQLYLGT
+57 VFDKLYFGT
-66 QEDWAK
+66 REDWDR
-72 TIADGSS
+72 TIVGAPS
-79 GDVALQYT
+79 GDVVLQYT
-87 AADRTLTVTG
+87 AANRTLTVTG
-97 TYFRAL
+97 TYFQAL
-103 TISAPGVNVVLT
+103 TISAPGVNVVLN
-115 GTTGPAVKG
+115 GTTGPAVMG

-145 VTGSTD
+145 VTGNTD

-175 AGGDVTIV
+175 AGGDVTIT

-203 TLTTTNSGGWVQ
+203 TLKTTNSGGWAQ

-226 AGGDVTITGGTA
+226 AGSDVTITGGTVN
-238 SQPTVN
+238 QPTVN

-253 FELRNPAGGLVLCDK
+253 FELRNYAGGLVLCDK

-296 TCDVFQPGGSTVF
+296 TCDVFQPGDSTVF

-353 QTRPLDGTVFKGWT
+353 QTRPLDGTVFTGWT

-372 GTDVPFES
+372 GTNVHFEP

-391 CAVMAAANWER
+391 CAVTAAANWEPAQ

-409 LSTERGHIMVTAD
+409 LSTERGHITVTAD

-427 PINGITYEDGTF
+427 PIRGITYKDGAF
-439 IVDEIKAAKTL
+439 IVDDIKAAKTL

-461 LPDVV
+461 RPDVV

-484 LDACRIGE
+484 LDACHIGE
-492 LVGYDHLDTNYSLQ
+492 LDGHDHFDTNYSLQ

-519 SRYSDI
+519 SRYSDL
-525 SGVRNVTAKTDGTLC
+525 SGVRNVTAKANNTLC

-551 ALSTAANTLGVAC
+551 ALSTAAGTLGVAC
-564 YLRAGGSIRLTGAPW
+564 YLRAGGSIRLTGTPR
-579 YNLWVSSAQ
+579 YDLRVSSAQ

-593 ANALPRHASFACSGI
+593 ANALPQHASFTCSGI

-620 EWDSDAAWYLLE
+620 GRDSDAAWYLLE

-706 AAIYGGYE
+706 AAVWGGYE
-714 VATRVM
+714 VTTRVM

-786 FAPTAGCPSGG
+786 FAPDGRVPKW
-797 SSRCGTTPLQN
+797 RVIEVWN
-808 NAPSS
+808 H
-813 KASASALA
+813 A
-821 FLLHCTAL
+821 FA
-829 LSPFSSPAP
+829 
-838 PFLLTKT
+838 K
-845 RLAIIIM
+845 

>member
-18 AMALSFC
+18 AMALSLS

-66 QEDWAK
+66 QEDWTK
-72 TIADGSS
+72 TIMGGSS
-79 GDVALQYT
+79 VQYT

-97 TYFRAL
+97 TYFKAL

-124 DLTITDS
+124 DLTITAS

-175 AGGDVTIV
+175 AGGDVTI
-183 GGCEGAS
+183 
-190 IWHSASITTTGSV
+190 
-203 TLTTTNSGGWVQ
+203 
-215 GTAGTGVLTVD
+215 
-226 AGGDVTITGGTA
+226 TGGTA

-253 FELRNPAGGLVLCDK
+253 FELRNPAGGLVLCDE

-380 TSNGIRFTMPA
+380 TSNGIRFKMPA

-492 LVGYDHLDTNYSLQ
+492 LDGYDHFDTNYSLQ

-632 YYPETEQPYVVTLN
+632 YSPETEQPYVVTLN

-714 VATRVM
+714 VATRVI
-720 LKNLLPEGAAIPAT
+720 LHDLLPEGTAIPAT
-734 RGELAQLLWN
+734 RGELALLLWN

-786 FAPTAGCPSGG
+786 FAPDGRVPKW
-797 SSRCGTTPLQN
+797 RVIEVWN
-808 NAPSS
+808 H
-813 KASASALA
+813 A
-821 FLLHCTAL
+821 FA
-829 LSPFSSPAP
+829 
-838 PFLLTKT
+838 K
-845 RLAIIIM
+845 

>member
-1 MKRHKL
+1 MKLHTLTR
-7 IQRLTAALVAG
+7 RFTAAVLTA
-18 AMALSFC
+18 AMALSLC
-25 APALAEAPSAAADPA
+25 APALAEAPGTAADPA
-40 APAATAS
+40 APAASAP
-47 TAENSTADTI
+47 AENSTADTI
-57 VFDQLYLGT
+57 VFDQLHLGT
-66 QEDWAK
+66 QEDWTQTAP
-72 TIADGSS
+72 S
-79 GDVALQYT
+79 GDVVLQYT
-87 AADRTLTVTG
+87 AANRTLTVTG
-97 TYFRAL
+97 TVQKAL
-103 TISAPGVNVVLT
+103 TISAPGVNVVLNS
-115 GTTGPAVKG
+115 TTGPAVRG
-124 DLTITDS
+124 DLNITAS
-131 ASVAVTSSAAGAQA
+131 ASVTITSSAAEAQA
-145 VTGSTD
+145 VTGITD
-151 ITSDGAVSIT
+151 ITSDGAVRIT
-161 GADRAVGGENLTVN
+161 GTDRAVGGENLTVN
-175 AGGDVTIV
+175 AGGDVTI
-183 GGCEGAS
+183 
-190 IWHSASITTTGSV
+190 
-203 TLTTTNSGGWVQ
+203 
-215 GTAGTGVLTVD
+215 
-226 AGGDVTITGGTA
+226 TGGTA
-238 SQPTVN
+238 NQPTVN

-296 TCDVFQPGGSTVF
+296 TCDVLQPGDSTVF
-309 GTLGDPSWITA
+309 GTLGNPSWITA
-320 KHEQDYQL
+320 KHEQSYQL
-328 TLTNCSTMFT
+328 TLTGCAPA
-338 RDSGTFYKDENINLR
+338 DSAQGRTVFYADEEVRLVLK
-353 QTRPLDGTVFKGWT
+353 RPVDGTTFTGWT
-367 VTTAD
+367 VTKED
-372 GTDVPFES
+372 GTAVQFNRKGDS
-380 TSNGIRFTMPA
+380 IRFTMPA
-391 CAVMAAANWER
+391 SAVTATANWER

-409 LSTERGHIMVTAD
+409 LSTEQGHIMVTAD
-422 LLKAD
+422 LLKAA

-439 IVDEIKAAKTL
+439 IVDEIKVDEIKAAKTL

-519 SRYSDI
+519 SRYSDL
-525 SGVRNVTAKTDGTLC
+525 SGVRNVTAKADDTLC

-551 ALSTAANTLGVAC
+551 ALSTAADTLTLGVAC
-564 YLRAGGSIRLTGAPW
+564 YLRAGGSIRLIGAPW
-579 YNLWVSSAQ
+579 KTLMVHSAQ

-593 ANALPRHASFACSGI
+593 ANALPRYASFTCSGI

-632 YYPETEQPYVVTLN
+632 YSPETEQPYVVTLN
-646 GETGEVRSDSYQLN
+646 GETGEVRSDLYQLDA
-660 NLDDLRAV
+660 LDDLRAV

-674 PASLLPDDV
+674 PASLLPGDV

-706 AAIYGGYE
+706 AAVWGGYE
-714 VATRVM
+714 VTTRVM
-720 LKNLLPEGAAIPAT
+720 LKNLLPEGTAIPAT

-786 FAPTAGCPSGG
+786 FAPDGRVPKW
-797 SSRCGTTPLQN
+797 RVIEVWN
-808 NAPSS
+808 
-813 KASASALA
+813 KAFAR
-821 FLLHCTAL
+821 
-829 LSPFSSPAP
+829 
-838 PFLLTKT
+838 K
-845 RLAIIIM
+845 

>member
-1 MKRHKL
+1 MKLYTLTR
-7 IQRLTAALVAG
+7 RFTAAVLTA

-25 APALAEAPSAAADPA
+25 APALAEAPGTAADPA
-40 APAATAS
+40 APAASAP
-47 TAENSTADTI
+47 AENSTADTI
-57 VFDQLYLGT
+57 VFDQLHLGT
-66 QEDWAK
+66 QEDWTQTAP
-72 TIADGSS
+72 S
-79 GDVALQYT
+79 GDVVLQYT
-87 AADRTLTVTG
+87 AANRTLTVTG
-97 TYFRAL
+97 TYFQAL

-115 GTTGPAVKG
+115 GTTGPAVMG

-161 GADRAVGGENLTVN
+161 GTDRAVGGENLTVN

-203 TLTTTNSGGWVQ
+203 TLKTTNSGGWAQ

-238 SQPTVN
+238 SQPTIN

-253 FELRNPAGGLVLCDK
+253 FELRNPARGLVLCDK

-296 TCDVFQPGGSTVF
+296 TCDVIQPGGSTVF
-309 GTLGDPSWITA
+309 GTFGDPSWITA

-353 QTRPLDGTVFKGWT
+353 RTRPLDGTVFKGWT

-372 GTDVPFES
+372 GTDVPFEP
-380 TSNGIRFTMPA
+380 TSDGIRFKMPA
-391 CAVMAAANWER
+391 CAVTAAANWDREQ

-409 LSTERGHIMVTAD
+409 LSTEQDSFIVS
-422 LLKAD
+422 KASLEAA
-427 PINGITYEDGTF
+427 PINGITYKDGAFVVDGF
-439 IVDEIKAAKTL
+439 IVDDIKAARTL

-461 LPDVV
+461 RPDVV

-492 LVGYDHLDTNYSLQ
+492 LDGHDHLDTVYSLQ

-551 ALSTAANTLGVAC
+551 ALSTAADTLGLGVAC
-564 YLRAGGSIRLTGAPW
+564 YLRAGGSIRLIGAPW
-579 YNLWVSSAQ
+579 YALRVSSAQ

-593 ANALPRHASFACSGI
+593 ANALPQRASFTCSGI

-613 RDGSAIV
+613 RDGSAIG
-620 EWDSDAAWYLLE
+620 DSDAAWYLLE

-646 GETGEVRSDSYQLN
+646 GETGEVRSDLYQLDA
-660 NLDDLRAV
+660 LDDLRAV

-674 PASLLPDDV
+674 PASLLPGDV

-706 AAIYGGYE
+706 AAVWGGYE
-714 VATRVM
+714 VTTRVM
-720 LKNLLPEGAAIPAT
+720 LKNLLPEGTAIPAT

-756 VYPDITDADQQAAAR
+756 VYPDITDADQQTAAR

-778 LTARSDGT
+778 LTARSDGI
-786 FAPTAGCPSGG
+786 FAPDARVPKW
-797 SSRCGTTPLQN
+797 RVIEVWN
-808 NAPSS
+808 
-813 KASASALA
+813 KAFAR
-821 FLLHCTAL
+821 
-829 LSPFSSPAP
+829 
-838 PFLLTKT
+838 K
-845 RLAIIIM
+845 

>member
-1 MKRHKL
+1 MKLYTLTR
-7 IQRLTAALVAG
+7 RFTAAVLTA

-25 APALAEAPSAAADPA
+25 APALAEAPGTAADPA
-40 APAATAS
+40 APAASAP
-47 TAENSTADTI
+47 AENSTADTI
-57 VFDQLYLGT
+57 VFDQLYFGT
-66 QEDWAK
+66 QKDWAK
-72 TIADGSS
+72 TITGDSS

-97 TYFRAL
+97 TYFQAL
-103 TISAPGVNVVLT
+103 TISAPGVNVVLN
-115 GTTGPAVKG
+115 GTTGPAVMG

-161 GADRAVGGENLTVN
+161 GADRAVGGEKLTVN

-203 TLTTTNSGGWVQ
+203 TLKTTNSGGWAQ
-215 GTAGTGVLTVD
+215 GTAGTGVFTVD
-226 AGGDVTITGGTA
+226 AGGDITITGGTA
-238 SQPTVN
+238 NHPTVN
-244 DATVRCGGE
+244 GAIIRCGGE
-253 FELRNPAGGLVLCDK
+253 FELLNPLGGRILPDTVSGS
-268 TSDGK
+268 SDVGILNYINTNPTAEVVVRSSQDGDSCFPCGFK
-273 SGNLHYYN
+273 QGPIYGGNEDL
-281 TGATELVFRASSMGA
+281 TWF
-296 TCDVFQPGGSTVF
+296 
-309 GTLGDPSWITA
+309 TA
-320 KHEQDYQL
+320 KYEQSYAL
-328 TLTNCSTMFT
+328 TLTGCAPA
-338 RDSGTFYKDENINLR
+338 DSAQGRTVFYPGEEVHLVLK
-353 QTRPLDGTVFKGWT
+353 RPVDGTTFTDWT
-367 VTTAD
+367 VTKED
-372 GTDVPFES
+372 GTAVRFNQKGD
-380 TSNGIRFTMPA
+380 GIRFTMPA
-391 CAVMAAANWER
+391 CAVTAAANWDRER

-439 IVDEIKAAKTL
+439 IVDDIKAARPL

-461 LPDVV
+461 RPDVV

-492 LVGYDHLDTNYSLQ
+492 LDGHDHLDTVYSLQ

-519 SRYSDI
+519 SRYSDL
-525 SGVRNVTAKTDGTLC
+525 SGVRNVTAKADDTLC

-551 ALSTAANTLGVAC
+551 ALSTAADTLGVAC
-564 YLRAGGSIRLTGAPW
+564 YLRAGGSIRLIGAPW
-579 YNLWVSSAQ
+579 YALRVSSAQ

-593 ANALPRHASFACSGI
+593 ANALPQRAFFTCSGI

-613 RDGSAIV
+613 RDGSAIG
-620 EWDSDAAWYLLE
+620 DSDAAWYLLE

-646 GETGEVRSDSYQLN
+646 GETGEVRSDLYQLDA
-660 NLDDLRAV
+660 LDDLRAV

-674 PASLLPDDV
+674 PASLLTDDV

-706 AAIYGGYE
+706 AAVWGGYE
-714 VATRVM
+714 VTTRVM
-720 LKNLLPEGAAIPAT
+720 LKNLLPEGTAIPAT

-786 FAPTAGCPSGG
+786 FAPDGRVPKW
-797 SSRCGTTPLQN
+797 RVIEVWN
-808 NAPSS
+808 
-813 KASASALA
+813 KAFAR
-821 FLLHCTAL
+821 
-829 LSPFSSPAP
+829 
-838 PFLLTKT
+838 K
-845 RLAIIIM
+845 

>member
-1 MKRHKL
+1 MKLYTLTR
-7 IQRLTAALVAG
+7 RFTAAVLTA

-25 APALAEAPSAAADPA
+25 APALAEAPGTAADPA
-40 APAATAS
+40 APAASAP
-47 TAENSTADTI
+47 AENSTADTI

-66 QEDWAK
+66 QKDWAK
-72 TIADGSS
+72 TITGAPS
-79 GDVALQYT
+79 GDVVLQYT
-87 AADRTLTVTG
+87 AANRTLTVTG
-97 TYFRAL
+97 TYFQAL
-103 TISAPGVNVVLT
+103 TISAPGVNVVLN

-145 VTGSTD
+145 VTGNTD

-161 GADRAVGGENLTVN
+161 GADRAVGGEKLTVN

-203 TLTTTNSGGWVQ
+203 TLKTTNSGGWAQ

-226 AGGDVTITGGTA
+226 AGGDITITGGTA
-238 SQPTVN
+238 NHPTVN
-244 DATVRCGGE
+244 GAIIRCGGE
-253 FELRNPAGGLVLCDK
+253 FELLNPLGGRILPDTVSGS
-268 TSDGK
+268 SDVGILNYINTNPTAEVVVRSSQDGDSCFPCGFK
-273 SGNLHYYN
+273 QGPIYGGNEDL
-281 TGATELVFRASSMGA
+281 TWF
-296 TCDVFQPGGSTVF
+296 
-309 GTLGDPSWITA
+309 TA
-320 KHEQDYQL
+320 KYEQSYAL
-328 TLTNCSTMFT
+328 TLTGCAPA
-338 RDSGTFYKDENINLR
+338 DSAQGRTVFYPGEEVHLVLK
-353 QTRPLDGTVFKGWT
+353 RPVDGTTFTDWT
-367 VTTAD
+367 VTKED
-372 GTDVPFES
+372 GTAVRFNQKGDS
-380 TSNGIRFTMPA
+380 IRFTMPA
-391 CAVMAAANWER
+391 CAVTAAANWDREQ

-409 LSTERGHIMVTAD
+409 LSTEQGWIIVTKDSLEA
-422 LLKAD
+422 A
-427 PINGITYEDGTF
+427 PINGITYEDGAFVVDGF
-439 IVDEIKAAKTL
+439 IVDDIKA
-450 RVLGLAPTEDE
+450 VLGLAPTEDE
-461 LPDVV
+461 RPDVV

-492 LVGYDHLDTNYSLQ
+492 LDGHDHLDTVYSLQ

-525 SGVRNVTAKTDGTLC
+525 SGVRNVTAKADGTLC

-551 ALSTAANTLGVAC
+551 ALSTAADTLGTLGVAC
-564 YLRAGGSIRLTGAPW
+564 YLRAGGSIRLIGAPW
-579 YNLWVSSAQ
+579 KTLMVHSAQ

-593 ANALPRHASFACSGI
+593 ANALPQHASFTCSGI
-608 VDITQ
+608 VDVSQ
-613 RDGSAIV
+613 RNGSAIG
-620 EWDSDAAWYLLE
+620 DSDAAWYLLE
-632 YYPETEQPYVVTLN
+632 YYPETGQPYVVTLN
-646 GETGEVRSDSYQLN
+646 GETGEVRSDFYQLDA
-660 NLDDLRAV
+660 LDDLRAV

-720 LKNLLPEGAAIPAT
+720 LKNLLPEGTAIPAT

-786 FAPTAGCPSGG
+786 FAPDARVPKW
-797 SSRCGTTPLQN
+797 RVIEVWN
-808 NAPSS
+808 H
-813 KASASALA
+813 A
-821 FLLHCTAL
+821 FA
-829 LSPFSSPAP
+829 
-838 PFLLTKT
+838 K
-845 RLAIIIM
+845 

>member
-18 AMALSFC
+18 AMTLSLS
-25 APALAEAPSAAADPA
+25 APALAAAPSAAADPA

-66 QEDWAK
+66 QEDWTK
-72 TIADGSS
+72 TIEGGSS

-124 DLTITDS
+124 NLTITAS

-151 ITSDGAVSIT
+151 ITSDGAVSII

-203 TLTTTNSGGWVQ
+203 TLKTTNSGGWAQ

-226 AGGDVTITGGTA
+226 AGGDITITGGTA
-238 SQPTVN
+238 NQPTVN

-296 TCDVFQPGGSTVF
+296 TCDVFQPGDSTMF

-320 KHEQDYQL
+320 KHEQSYQL

-353 QTRPLDGTVFKGWT
+353 QTRPTDGTVFTDWT

-372 GTDVPFES
+372 GTNVHFEP

-391 CAVMAAANWER
+391 CAVTAAANWEPAQ

-409 LSTERGHIMVTAD
+409 LSTERGHITVTAD

-427 PINGITYEDGTF
+427 PIRGITYEDGTF
-439 IVDEIKAAKTL
+439 IVEDIKTAKTL

-461 LPDVV
+461 RPDVV
-466 LKNLTVDTL
+466 LKGLNVDTL

-484 LDACRIGE
+484 LAACRIGE
-492 LVGYDHLDTNYSLQ
+492 LDGHDHFDTNYSLQ

-511 DVVLANTS
+511 DVVLTNTS

-525 SGVRNVTAKTDGTLC
+525 SGVRNVTAKADGALC

-551 ALSTAANTLGVAC
+551 ALSTAADTLGVAFH
-564 YLRAGGSIRLTGAPW
+564 LRAGGSIRLTGTPR
-579 YNLWVSSAQ
+579 YDLSVSSAQ

-593 ANALPRHASFACSGI
+593 ANALPQHAFFTCSGI

-613 RDGSAIV
+613 RDGSAI
-620 EWDSDAAWYLLE
+620 DSGSPWYLLE

-646 GETGEVRSDSYQLN
+646 GETGEVRSALYQLD

-674 PASLLPDDV
+674 PASLPPDDA
-683 DSDAVGQF
+683 DTDAVGQF
-691 ITDASGVLVSAALAG
+691 TDASGVLVSAALAG
-706 AAIYGGYE
+706 AAVWGGYE
-714 VATRVM
+714 VTTRVM

-734 RGELAQLLWN
+734 RGELALLLWN

-786 FAPTAGCPSGG
+786 FAPDGRVPKW
-797 SSRCGTTPLQN
+797 RVIEVWN
-808 NAPSS
+808 H
-813 KASASALA
+813 A
-821 FLLHCTAL
+821 FA
-829 LSPFSSPAP
+829 
-838 PFLLTKT
+838 K
-845 RLAIIIM
+845 

>member
-1 MKRHKL
+1 MKLYTLTR
-7 IQRLTAALVAG
+7 RFTAAVLTA

-25 APALAEAPSAAADPA
+25 APALAEAPSAVADPA

-66 QEDWAK
+66 QKDWAK
-72 TIADGSS
+72 TITGDSS
-79 GDVALQYT
+79 GDVALQYI

-97 TYFRAL
+97 TYFQAL
-103 TISAPGVNVVLT
+103 TISAPGVNVVLN

-145 VTGSTD
+145 VTGNTD

-203 TLTTTNSGGWVQ
+203 TLTTTNSGGWAQ

-226 AGGDVTITGGTA
+226 AGGDITITGGTA
-238 SQPTVN
+238 NHPTVN
-244 DATVRCGGE
+244 GAIIRCGGE
-253 FELRNPAGGLVLCDK
+253 FELLNPLGGRILPDTVSGS
-268 TSDGK
+268 SDVGILNYINTNPTAEVVVRSSQDGDSCFPCGFK
-273 SGNLHYYN
+273 QGPIYGGNEDL
-281 TGATELVFRASSMGA
+281 TWF
-296 TCDVFQPGGSTVF
+296 
-309 GTLGDPSWITA
+309 TA
-320 KHEQDYQL
+320 KYEQSYAL
-328 TLTNCSTMFT
+328 TLTGCAPA
-338 RDSGTFYKDENINLR
+338 DSAQGRTVFYPGEEVHLVLK
-353 QTRPLDGTVFKGWT
+353 RPVDGTTFTDWT
-367 VTTAD
+367 VTKED
-372 GTDVPFES
+372 GTAVRFNQKGD
-380 TSNGIRFTMPA
+380 GIRFTMPA
-391 CAVMAAANWER
+391 CAVTAAANWDREQ

-409 LSTERGHIMVTAD
+409 LSTEQGWIIVTKD
-422 LLKAD
+422 SLEAD
-427 PINGITYEDGTF
+427 PMHDITYENGTF
-439 IVDEIKAAKTL
+439 IVDDIKAAKPL

-492 LVGYDHLDTNYSLQ
+492 LDGHDHLDTVYSLQ

-551 ALSTAANTLGVAC
+551 ALSTAADTLTLGVAC
-564 YLRAGGSIRLTGAPW
+564 YLRAGGSIRLIGAPW
-579 YNLWVSSAQ
+579 YALRVSSAQ

-593 ANALPRHASFACSGI
+593 ANALPQRAFFTCSGI

-613 RDGSAIV
+613 RDGSAIG
-620 EWDSDAAWYLLE
+620 DSDAAWYLLE

-646 GETGEVRSDSYQLN
+646 GETGEVRSDLYQLDA
-660 NLDDLRAV
+660 LDDLRAV

-674 PASLLPDDV
+674 PASLLPGDV

-706 AAIYGGYE
+706 AAVWGGYE
-714 VATRVM
+714 VTTRVM
-720 LKNLLPEGAAIPAT
+720 LKNLLPEGTAIPAS

-786 FAPTAGCPSGG
+786 FAPDGRVPKW
-797 SSRCGTTPLQN
+797 RVIEVWN
-808 NAPSS
+808 
-813 KASASALA
+813 KAFAR
-821 FLLHCTAL
+821 
-829 LSPFSSPAP
+829 
-838 PFLLTKT
+838 K
-845 RLAIIIM
+845 

>member
-1 MKRHKL
+1 MKLYTLTR
-7 IQRLTAALVAG
+7 RFTAAVLTA

-25 APALAEAPSAAADPA
+25 APALAEAPGTAADPA
-40 APAATAS
+40 APAASAP
-47 TAENSTADTI
+47 AENSTADTI
-57 VFDQLYLGT
+57 VFDKLYFGT
-66 QEDWAK
+66 QEDWDR
-72 TIADGSS
+72 TIVGAPS
-79 GDVALQYT
+79 GDVVLQYT
-87 AADRTLTVTG
+87 AANRTLTVTG
-97 TYFRAL
+97 TYFQAL
-103 TISAPGVNVVLT
+103 TISAPGVNVVLN

-124 DLTITDS
+124 DLNITAS
-131 ASVAVTSSAAGAQA
+131 ASVIITSSAAGAQA

-161 GADRAVGGENLTVN
+161 GTDRAVGGENLTVN

-203 TLTTTNSGGWVQ
+203 TLKTTNSGGWAQ

-226 AGGDVTITGGTA
+226 AGGDITITGGTA
-238 SQPTVN
+238 NHPTVN
-244 DATVRCGGE
+244 GAIIRCGGE

-296 TCDVFQPGGSTVF
+296 TCDVFQPGDSTVF
-309 GTLGDPSWITA
+309 GTFGNPSWITA

-353 QTRPLDGTVFKGWT
+353 RTRPLDGTVFKGWT

-372 GTDVPFES
+372 GTNVPFEP
-380 TSNGIRFTMPA
+380 TSNGIRFTMPDS
-391 CAVMAAANWER
+391 AVTATANWER
-402 ATGQALW
+402 EQATGQALW
-409 LSTERGHIMVTAD
+409 LSTEQDSFIVS
-422 LLKAD
+422 KASLEAA
-427 PINGITYEDGTF
+427 PINGITYEDGAFVVDGF
-439 IVDEIKAAKTL
+439 IVDDIKAAKTL

-461 LPDVV
+461 RPDVV

-492 LVGYDHLDTNYSLQ
+492 LDGHDHLDTVYSLQ

-551 ALSTAANTLGVAC
+551 ALSTAADTLGVAC
-564 YLRAGGSIRLTGAPW
+564 YLRAGGSIRLIGAPW
-579 YNLWVSSAQ
+579 YALRVSSAQ

-593 ANALPRHASFACSGI
+593 ANALPQRAFFTCSGI

-613 RDGSAIV
+613 RDGSAIG
-620 EWDSDAAWYLLE
+620 DSDAAWYLLE

-646 GETGEVRSDSYQLN
+646 GETGEVRSDLYQLDA
-660 NLDDLRAV
+660 LDDLRAV

-674 PASLLPDDV
+674 PASLLTDDV

-706 AAIYGGYE
+706 AAVWGGYE
-714 VATRVM
+714 VTTRVM
-720 LKNLLPEGAAIPAT
+720 LKNLLPEGTAIPAT

-786 FAPTAGCPSGG
+786 FAPDGRVPKW
-797 SSRCGTTPLQN
+797 RVIEVWN
-808 NAPSS
+808 H
-813 KASASALA
+813 A
-821 FLLHCTAL
+821 FA
-829 LSPFSSPAP
+829 
-838 PFLLTKT
+838 K
-845 RLAIIIM
+845 

>member
-25 APALAEAPSAAADPA
+25 AAALAEAPSAAADPA

-66 QEDWAK
+66 QEDW
-72 TIADGSS
+72 TNSS

-97 TYFRAL
+97 TYFGAL

-115 GTTGPAVKG
+115 GTTGPAVEG
-124 DLTITDS
+124 GLTITAS

-161 GADRAVGGENLTVN
+161 GADRAVGGKNLTVN
-175 AGGDVTIV
+175 AGGDVTI
-183 GGCEGAS
+183 
-190 IWHSASITTTGSV
+190 
-203 TLTTTNSGGWVQ
+203 
-215 GTAGTGVLTVD
+215 
-226 AGGDVTITGGTA
+226 TGGTA
-238 SQPTVN
+238 NQPTVN

-296 TCDVFQPGGSTVF
+296 TCDVFQPGDSTMF

-320 KHEQDYQL
+320 KHEQSYQL

-353 QTRPLDGTVFKGWT
+353 QTRPTDGTVFTDWT

-372 GTDVPFES
+372 GTNVHFEP

-391 CAVMAAANWER
+391 CAVTAAANWEPAQ

-409 LSTERGHIMVTAD
+409 LSTERGHITVTAD

-427 PINGITYEDGTF
+427 PIRGITYEDGTF
-439 IVDEIKAAKTL
+439 IVEDIKTAKTL

-461 LPDVV
+461 RPDVV
-466 LKNLTVDTL
+466 LKGLNVDTL

-484 LDACRIGE
+484 LAACRIGE
-492 LVGYDHLDTNYSLQ
+492 LNGYDHFDTVYSLQ

-511 DVVLANTS
+511 DVVLTNTS

-525 SGVRNVTAKTDGTLC
+525 SGVRNVTAKADGALC

-551 ALSTAANTLGVAC
+551 ALSTAADTLGVAFH
-564 YLRAGGSIRLTGAPW
+564 LRAGGSIRLTGTPR
-579 YNLWVSSAQ
+579 YDLSVSSAQ

-593 ANALPRHASFACSGI
+593 ANALPQHAFFTCSGI

-613 RDGSAIV
+613 RDGSAI
-620 EWDSDAAWYLLE
+620 DSGSPWYLLE

-646 GETGEVRSDSYQLN
+646 GETGEVQSALYQLN

-674 PASLLPDDV
+674 PASLLPDDA
-683 DSDAVGQF
+683 DTDAVGQF
-691 ITDASGVLVSAALAG
+691 TDASGVLVSAALAG
-706 AAIYGGYE
+706 AAVWGGYE
-714 VATRVM
+714 VTTRVM

-734 RGELAQLLWN
+734 RGELALLLWN

-786 FAPTAGCPSGG
+786 FAPDGRVPKW
-797 SSRCGTTPLQN
+797 RVIEVWN
-808 NAPSS
+808 H
-813 KASASALA
+813 A
-821 FLLHCTAL
+821 FA
-829 LSPFSSPAP
+829 
-838 PFLLTKT
+838 K
-845 RLAIIIM
+845 

>member
-1 MKRHKL
+1 MKLYTLTR
-7 IQRLTAALVAG
+7 RFTAAVLTA

-57 VFDQLYLGT
+57 VFDQLSLGT
-66 QEDWAK
+66 QEDWTK

-79 GDVALQYT
+79 GHVALQYT

-97 TYFRAL
+97 TYFGAL

-145 VTGSTD
+145 VTGSTN

-161 GADRAVGGENLTVN
+161 GTDRAVGGENLTVN
-175 AGGDVTIV
+175 AGGNVTIV

-203 TLTTTNSGGWVQ
+203 TLKTTNSGGWAQ
-215 GTAGTGVLTVD
+215 GTDRSGILTVNAD
-226 AGGDVTITGGTA
+226 GDVTITGGTA
-238 SQPTVN
+238 SHPTVN
-244 DATVRCGGE
+244 GAIIRCGGE
-253 FELRNPAGGLVLCDK
+253 FELRNPVGGRILPDTVSGSSDVGALNYINTNPTAEVVVRSSQDGDRCFPYGFKQGPIYGGNEDLTWFTAKYEQSYALNLTDCTLEDSAQGRTVFYAGEEVRLVLK
-268 TSDGK
+268 RPA
-273 SGNLHYYN
+273 N
-281 TGATELVFRASSMGA
+281 
-296 TCDVFQPGGSTVF
+296 
-309 GTLGDPSWITA
+309 GTT
-320 KHEQDYQL
+320 
-328 TLTNCSTMFT
+328 FT
-338 RDSGTFYKDENINLR
+338 
-353 QTRPLDGTVFKGWT
+353 GWT

-372 GTDVPFES
+372 GTAVPFFKS

-391 CAVMAAANWER
+391 SAVTATANWDR

-409 LSTERGHIMVTAD
+409 LSTKQDWIIVSKASLE
-422 LLKAD
+422 AD
-427 PINGITYEDGTF
+427 PMSGITYKDGTF
-439 IVDEIKAAKTL
+439 IVDDIKAAKTL

-484 LDACRIGE
+484 LDACRIRE
-492 LVGYDHLDTNYSLQ
+492 LDNYDHFDTHYSLQ

-519 SRYSDI
+519 SSYSDI
-525 SGVRNVTAKTDGTLC
+525 SGVRNVTAKADDTLC

-551 ALSTAANTLGVAC
+551 ALSTAADTLGVAC

-579 YNLWVSSAQ
+579 YNLWVHSAQ

-593 ANALPRHASFACSGI
+593 ANALPQHASFACSGI

-632 YYPETEQPYVVTLN
+632 YSPETEQPYVVTLN
-646 GETGEVRSDSYQLN
+646 GETGEVRSDLYQLDA
-660 NLDDLRAV
+660 LDDLRAV

-674 PASLLPDDV
+674 PASLLTDDV

-706 AAIYGGYE
+706 AAVWGGYE
-714 VATRVM
+714 VTTRVM

-786 FAPTAGCPSGG
+786 FAPDGRVPKW
-797 SSRCGTTPLQN
+797 RVIEVWN
-808 NAPSS
+808 H
-813 KASASALA
+813 A
-821 FLLHCTAL
+821 FA
-829 LSPFSSPAP
+829 
-838 PFLLTKT
+838 K
-845 RLAIIIM
+845 

>member
-1 MKRHKL
+1 MKLYTLTR
-7 IQRLTAALVAG
+7 RFTAAVLTA

-25 APALAEAPSAAADPA
+25 APALAEAPGTAADPA
-40 APAATAS
+40 APAASAP
-47 TAENSTADTI
+47 AENSTADTI
-57 VFDQLYLGT
+57 VFDKLHLGT
-66 QEDWAK
+66 QEDWTQTAP
-72 TIADGSS
+72 S
-79 GDVALQYT
+79 GDVVLQYT
-87 AADRTLTVTG
+87 AANRTLTVTG
-97 TYFRAL
+97 TVQKAL
-103 TISAPGVNVVLT
+103 TISAPGVNVVLNS
-115 GTTGPAVKG
+115 TTGPAVRG
-124 DLTITDS
+124 DLNITAS
-131 ASVAVTSSAAGAQA
+131 ASVTITSSAAEAQA
-145 VTGSTD
+145 VTGITD
-151 ITSDGAVSIT
+151 ITSDGAVRIT
-161 GADRAVGGENLTVN
+161 GTDRAVGGENLTVN
-175 AGGDVTIV
+175 AGGDVTII
-183 GGCEGAS
+183 GGCKGAS
-190 IWHSASITTTGSV
+190 IWHSANITTTGSV
-203 TLTTTNSGGWVQ
+203 TLTTTNSGGWAQ

-226 AGGDVTITGGTA
+226 AGGDITITGGTA
-238 SQPTVN
+238 SQPTIN

-253 FELRNPAGGLVLCDK
+253 FELRNPAHGLVLCNK

-296 TCDVFQPGGSTVF
+296 TCDVFQPGDSTVF

-320 KHEQDYQL
+320 KHEQSYQL
-328 TLTNCSTMFT
+328 TLTGCASA
-338 RDSGTFYKDENINLR
+338 DSAQGRTVFYAGEEVRLVLK
-353 QTRPLDGTVFKGWT
+353 RPVDGTTFTGWT
-367 VTTAD
+367 VTKED
-372 GTDVPFES
+372 GTAVQFNRKGDS
-380 TSNGIRFTMPA
+380 IRFTMPA
-391 CAVMAAANWER
+391 SAVTATANWER

-409 LSTERGHIMVTAD
+409 LSTKQGHIMVTAD

-439 IVDEIKAAKTL
+439 IVDEIKVDEIKAAKTL

-484 LDACRIGE
+484 LNACRIGE
-492 LVGYDHLDTNYSLQ
+492 LNNHDHLDTVYSLQ

-519 SRYSDI
+519 SRYSDL
-525 SGVRNVTAKTDGTLC
+525 SGVRNVTAKADDTLC

-551 ALSTAANTLGVAC
+551 ALSTAADTLGVAC
-564 YLRAGGSIRLTGAPW
+564 YLQAGGSIRLIGAPW
-579 YNLWVSSAQ
+579 YALRVSSAQ

-593 ANALPRHASFACSGI
+593 ANALPQRAFFTCSGI

-613 RDGSAIV
+613 RDGSAIG
-620 EWDSDAAWYLLE
+620 DSDAAWYLLE

-646 GETGEVRSDSYQLN
+646 GETGEVRSDLYQLDA
-660 NLDDLRAV
+660 LDDLRAV

-674 PASLLPDDV
+674 PASLLPGDV
-683 DSDAVGQF
+683 DSDAIGQF

-706 AAIYGGYE
+706 AAVWGGYE
-714 VATRVM
+714 VTTRVM
-720 LKNLLPEGAAIPAT
+720 LKNLLPEGTAIPAT

-786 FAPTAGCPSGG
+786 FAPDARVPKW
-797 SSRCGTTPLQN
+797 RVIEVWN
-808 NAPSS
+808 H
-813 KASASALA
+813 A
-821 FLLHCTAL
+821 FA
-829 LSPFSSPAP
+829 
-838 PFLLTKT
+838 K
-845 RLAIIIM
+845 

>member
-1 MKRHKL
+1 MKLYTLTR
-7 IQRLTAALVAG
+7 RFTAAVLTA

-25 APALAEAPSAAADPA
+25 APALAEAPGTAADPA
-40 APAATAS
+40 APAASAP
-47 TAENSTADTI
+47 AENSTADTI
-57 VFDQLYLGT
+57 VFDQLYFGT
-66 QEDWAK
+66 QEDWDR
-72 TIADGSS
+72 TIVGAPS
-79 GDVALQYT
+79 GDVVLQYT
-87 AADRTLTVTG
+87 AANRTLTVTG
-97 TYFRAL
+97 TYFQAL
-103 TISAPGVNVVLT
+103 TISAPGVNVVLN

-124 DLTITDS
+124 DLNITAS
-131 ASVAVTSSAAGAQA
+131 ASVIITSSAAGAQA

-161 GADRAVGGENLTVN
+161 GTDRAVGGENLTVN
-175 AGGDVTIV
+175 AGGDI
-183 GGCEGAS
+183 
-190 IWHSASITTTGSV
+190 
-203 TLTTTNSGGWVQ
+203 
-215 GTAGTGVLTVD
+215 
-226 AGGDVTITGGTA
+226 TITGGTA
-238 SQPTVN
+238 NQPTVN

-296 TCDVFQPGGSTVF
+296 TCDVFQPGDSTVF
-309 GTLGDPSWITA
+309 GTFGNPSWITA

-353 QTRPLDGTVFKGWT
+353 RTRPLDGTVFKGWT

-372 GTDVPFES
+372 GTNVPFEP

-391 CAVMAAANWER
+391 SAVTATANWER

-409 LSTERGHIMVTAD
+409 LSTEQDSFIVS
-422 LLKAD
+422 KASLEAA
-427 PINGITYEDGTF
+427 PINGITYEDGAFVVDGF
-439 IVDEIKAAKTL
+439 IVDDIKAAKPL

-492 LVGYDHLDTNYSLQ
+492 LDGHDHLDTVYSLQ

-540 DRLNIDCTGDI
+540 DRLCDRLNIDCTGDI
-551 ALSTAANTLGVAC
+551 ALSTAADTLGVAC
-564 YLRAGGSIRLTGAPW
+564 YLRAGGSIRLIGAPW
-579 YNLWVSSAQ
+579 YALRVSSAQ

-593 ANALPRHASFACSGI
+593 ANALPQRAFFTCSGI

-613 RDGSAIV
+613 RDGSAIG
-620 EWDSDAAWYLLE
+620 DSDAAWYLLE

-646 GETGEVRSDSYQLN
+646 GETGEVRSDLYQLDA
-660 NLDDLRAV
+660 LDDLRAV

-674 PASLLPDDV
+674 PASLLPGDV

-714 VATRVM
+714 VATRVI
-720 LKNLLPEGAAIPAT
+720 LHDLLPEGTAIPAT
-734 RGELAQLLWN
+734 RGELALLLWN

-756 VYPDITDADQQAAAR
+756 VYPDITDADQQTAAR

-786 FAPTAGCPSGG
+786 FAPDGRVPKWRVIEVWNHVFA
-797 SSRCGTTPLQN
+797 
-808 NAPSS
+808 
-813 KASASALA
+813 K
-821 FLLHCTAL
+821 
-829 LSPFSSPAP
+829 
-838 PFLLTKT
+838 
-845 RLAIIIM
+845 

>member
-1 MKRHKL
+1 MKLYTLTR
-7 IQRLTAALVAG
+7 RFTAAVLTA

-25 APALAEAPSAAADPA
+25 ARALADAPGTAADPA
-40 APAATAS
+40 APAASAP
-47 TAENSTADTI
+47 AENSTADTI
-57 VFDQLYLGT
+57 VFDQLHLGT
-66 QEDWAK
+66 QEDWTQTAP
-72 TIADGSS
+72 S
-79 GDVALQYT
+79 GDVVLQYT
-87 AADRTLTVTG
+87 AANRTLTVTG
-97 TYFRAL
+97 TYFQAL
-103 TISAPGVNVVLT
+103 TISAPGVNVVLN
-115 GTTGPAVKG
+115 GTNGPAVKG
-124 DLTITDS
+124 DLTNKDS

-145 VTGSTD
+145 VTGSAD

-161 GADRAVGGENLTVN
+161 GTDRAVGGENLTVN

-203 TLTTTNSGGWVQ
+203 TLKTTNSGGWAQ

-226 AGGDVTITGGTA
+226 AGSDVTITGGTA
-238 SQPTVN
+238 NHPTVN
-244 DATVRCGGE
+244 GAIIRCGGE
-253 FELRNPAGGLVLCDK
+253 FELLNPLGGRILPDPVSGS
-268 TSDGK
+268 SDVGILNYINTNPTAEVVVRSSQYEDRCFPCGFK
-273 SGNLHYYN
+273 QGPIYGGNEDL
-281 TGATELVFRASSMGA
+281 TWF
-296 TCDVFQPGGSTVF
+296 
-309 GTLGDPSWITA
+309 TA
-320 KHEQDYQL
+320 KYEQSYAL
-328 TLTNCSTMFT
+328 TLTGCAPA
-338 RDSGTFYKDENINLR
+338 DSAQGRTVFYAGEEVRLVLK
-353 QTRPLDGTVFKGWT
+353 RPVDGTTFTDWT
-367 VTTAD
+367 VTKED
-372 GTDVPFES
+372 GTAVQFNQKGD
-380 TSNGIRFTMPA
+380 GIRFTMPA
-391 CAVMAAANWER
+391 SAVTATANWER

-409 LSTERGHIMVTAD
+409 LSTEPGWIIVTKD
-422 LLKAD
+422 SLEAD
-427 PINGITYEDGTF
+427 PMHGITYEDGTF
-439 IVDEIKAAKTL
+439 IVDDIKAARPL

-461 LPDVV
+461 RPDVV

-492 LVGYDHLDTNYSLQ
+492 LDGHDHLDTVYSLQ

-525 SGVRNVTAKTDGTLC
+525 SGVRNVTAKADDTLC

-551 ALSTAANTLGVAC
+551 ALSTAADTLGLGVAC
-564 YLRAGGSIRLTGAPW
+564 YLRAGGSIRLIGAPW
-579 YNLWVSSAQ
+579 YALRVSSAQ

-593 ANALPRHASFACSGI
+593 ANALPQRASFTCSGI

-613 RDGSAIV
+613 RDGSAIG
-620 EWDSDAAWYLLE
+620 DSDAAWYLLE

-646 GETGEVRSDSYQLN
+646 GETGEVRSDLYQLDA
-660 NLDDLRAV
+660 LDDLRAV

-674 PASLLPDDV
+674 PASLLPGDV

-706 AAIYGGYE
+706 AAVWGGYE
-714 VATRVM
+714 VTTRVM
-720 LKNLLPEGAAIPAT
+720 LKNLLPEGTAIPAT

-786 FAPTAGCPSGG
+786 FAPDGRVPKW
-797 SSRCGTTPLQN
+797 RVIEVWN
-808 NAPSS
+808 
-813 KASASALA
+813 KAFAR
-821 FLLHCTAL
+821 
-829 LSPFSSPAP
+829 
-838 PFLLTKT
+838 K
-845 RLAIIIM
+845 

>member
-18 AMALSFC
+18 AMALSLS
-25 APALAEAPSAAADPA
+25 APALAAAPSAAADPA

-57 VFDQLYLGT
+57 VLDQLYLGT
-66 QEDWAK
+66 QEDWTE
-72 TIADGSS
+72 TIVGGSS

-124 DLTITDS
+124 DLTITAS
-131 ASVAVTSSAAGAQA
+131 ANVAVTSSAAGAQA

-161 GADRAVGGENLTVN
+161 GTDRAVGGENLTVN
-175 AGGDVTIV
+175 AGGDVTI
-183 GGCEGAS
+183 
-190 IWHSASITTTGSV
+190 
-203 TLTTTNSGGWVQ
+203 
-215 GTAGTGVLTVD
+215 
-226 AGGDVTITGGTA
+226 TGGTA
-238 SQPTVN
+238 SQPTIN

-296 TCDVFQPGGSTVF
+296 TCDVFQPGVSTVF

-320 KHEQDYQL
+320 KHEQSYQL

-353 QTRPLDGTVFKGWT
+353 QTRPTDGTVFTGWT

-372 GTDVPFES
+372 GTDVPFKS

-391 CAVMAAANWER
+391 CAVTAAANWEPAQ

-409 LSTERGHIMVTAD
+409 LSTERGHITVTAD

-427 PINGITYEDGTF
+427 PIRGITYKDGAFVVEDINTA
-439 IVDEIKAAKTL
+439 ETL

-461 LPDVV
+461 RPDVV

-484 LDACRIGE
+484 LAACRIGD
-492 LVGYDHLDTNYSLQ
+492 LDGHDHFDTNYSLQ

-511 DVVLANTS
+511 DVVLTDTS
-519 SRYSDI
+519 IRYSDL
-525 SGVRNVTAKTDGTLC
+525 SGVRNVTAKADDTLC

-564 YLRAGGSIRLTGAPW
+564 HLQAGGSIRLTGAPR
-579 YNLWVSSAQ
+579 YDLWVRSAQ

-593 ANALPRHASFACSGI
+593 ANALPQHASFTCSGI
-608 VDITQ
+608 VDVSQ
-613 RDGSAIV
+613 RDGGAIV
-620 EWDSDAAWYLLE
+620 ERDSGSPWYLLE

-706 AAIYGGYE
+706 AAVWGGYE
-714 VATRVM
+714 VTTRVM

-734 RGELAQLLWN
+734 RGELALLLWN

-786 FAPTAGCPSGG
+786 FAPDGRVPKW
-797 SSRCGTTPLQN
+797 RVIEVWN
-808 NAPSS
+808 H
-813 KASASALA
+813 A
-821 FLLHCTAL
+821 FA
-829 LSPFSSPAP
+829 
-838 PFLLTKT
+838 K
-845 RLAIIIM
+845 

>member
-1 MKRHKL
+1 MKLYTLTR
-7 IQRLTAALVAG
+7 RFTAAVLTA

-25 APALAEAPSAAADPA
+25 APALAEAPGTAADPA
-40 APAATAS
+40 APAASAP
-47 TAENSTADTI
+47 AENSTADTI
-57 VFDQLYLGT
+57 VFDQLYFGT
-66 QEDWAK
+66 QEDWDW
-72 TIADGSS
+72 TIVGAPS
-79 GDVALQYT
+79 GDVVLQYT
-87 AADRTLTVTG
+87 AANRTLTVTG
-97 TYFRAL
+97 TYFQAL
-103 TISAPGVNVVLT
+103 TISAPGVNVVLN

-124 DLTITDS
+124 DLTITAS

-161 GADRAVGGENLTVN
+161 GADRAVGGEKLTVN

-203 TLTTTNSGGWVQ
+203 TLKTTNSGGWAQ

-226 AGGDVTITGGTA
+226 AGSDVTITGGTA
-238 SQPTVN
+238 SQPTIN

-296 TCDVFQPGGSTVF
+296 TCDVFQPGDSTVF
-309 GTLGDPSWITA
+309 GTFGNPSWITA

-353 QTRPLDGTVFKGWT
+353 RTRPLDGTVFKGWT

-372 GTDVPFES
+372 GTNVPFEP

-391 CAVMAAANWER
+391 SAVTATANWER

-409 LSTERGHIMVTAD
+409 LSTEQDSFIVS
-422 LLKAD
+422 KASLEAA
-427 PINGITYEDGTF
+427 PINGITYEDGAFVVDGF
-439 IVDEIKAAKTL
+439 IVDDIKA
-450 RVLGLAPTEDE
+450 VLGLAPTEDE
-461 LPDVV
+461 RPDVV

-492 LVGYDHLDTNYSLQ
+492 LDGHDHFDTVYSLQ

-551 ALSTAANTLGVAC
+551 ALSTAADTLGVAC
-564 YLRAGGSIRLTGAPW
+564 YLRAGGSIRLIGAPW
-579 YNLWVSSAQ
+579 YALRVSSAQ

-593 ANALPRHASFACSGI
+593 ANALPQRAFFTCSGI

-613 RDGSAIV
+613 RDGSAIG
-620 EWDSDAAWYLLE
+620 DSDAAWYLLE

-646 GETGEVRSDSYQLN
+646 GETGEVRSDLYQLDA
-660 NLDDLRAV
+660 LDDLRAV

-674 PASLLPDDV
+674 PASLLPGDV

-706 AAIYGGYE
+706 AAVWGGYE
-714 VATRVM
+714 VTTRVM
-720 LKNLLPEGAAIPAT
+720 LKNLLPEGTAIPAT

-786 FAPTAGCPSGG
+786 FAPDARVPKW
-797 SSRCGTTPLQN
+797 RVIEVWN
-808 NAPSS
+808 H
-813 KASASALA
+813 A
-821 FLLHCTAL
+821 FA
-829 LSPFSSPAP
+829 
-838 PFLLTKT
+838 K
-845 RLAIIIM
+845 

>member
-1 MKRHKL
+1 MKLYTLTR
-7 IQRLTAALVAG
+7 RFTAAVLTA

-47 TAENSTADTI
+47 TAENSTADII

-66 QEDWAK
+66 QEDW
-72 TIADGSS
+72 TNSS

-87 AADRTLTVTG
+87 AANRTLTVTG
-97 TYFRAL
+97 TYFQAL
-103 TISAPGVNVVLT
+103 TISAPGVNVVLN
-115 GTTGPAVKG
+115 GTTGPAVMG

-131 ASVAVTSSAAGAQA
+131 ASVAVTSSAAGVPA

-161 GADRAVGGENLTVN
+161 GTDRAVGGEN
-175 AGGDVTIV
+175 
-183 GGCEGAS
+183 
-190 IWHSASITTTGSV
+190 
-203 TLTTTNSGGWVQ
+203 
-215 GTAGTGVLTVD
+215 LTVD

-238 SQPTVN
+238 NQPTVN

-309 GTLGDPSWITA
+309 GTLGNPSWITA

-353 QTRPLDGTVFKGWT
+353 RTRPTNGTTFTGWT

-372 GTDVPFES
+372 GTDVPFEY

-391 CAVMAAANWER
+391 CAVTAAANWEPAT

-409 LSTERGHIMVTAD
+409 LSTERGNITVTAD
-422 LLKAD
+422 SLEAD
-427 PINGITYEDGTF
+427 PINGITYKDGTF
-439 IVDEIKAAKTL
+439 IVDKIKAAKTL

-466 LKNLTVDTL
+466 LKGLTVDTL

-484 LDACRIGE
+484 LDACHIGE
-492 LVGYDHLDTNYSLQ
+492 LDGHDHFDTHYSLQ

-511 DVVLANTS
+511 DVVLTDTS
-519 SRYSDI
+519 SRYSDL

-551 ALSTAANTLGVAC
+551 ALSTAADTLGVAC
-564 YLRAGGSIRLTGAPW
+564 HLRAGGSIRLTGTPR
-579 YNLWVSSAQ
+579 YDLSVSSAQ

-593 ANALPRHASFACSGI
+593 ANALPQHASFTCSGI

-620 EWDSDAAWYLLE
+620 ERDSDAAWYLLE

-646 GETGEVRSDSYQLN
+646 GETGEVRSDLYQLDA
-660 NLDDLRAV
+660 LDDLRAV

-706 AAIYGGYE
+706 AAVWGGYE
-714 VATRVM
+714 VTTRVM
-720 LKNLLPEGAAIPAT
+720 LKNLLPEGTAIPAT
-734 RGELAQLLWN
+734 RGELALLLWN

-786 FAPTAGCPSGG
+786 FAPDGRVPKW
-797 SSRCGTTPLQN
+797 RVIEVWN
-808 NAPSS
+808 H
-813 KASASALA
+813 A
-821 FLLHCTAL
+821 FA
-829 LSPFSSPAP
+829 
-838 PFLLTKT
+838 K
-845 RLAIIIM
+845 

>member
-1 MKRHKL
+1 MKLYTLTR
-7 IQRLTAALVAG
+7 RFTAAVLTA

-25 APALAEAPSAAADPA
+25 APALAEAPSTAADPA
-40 APAATAS
+40 APAASAP
-47 TAENSTADTI
+47 AENSTADTI
-57 VFDQLYLGT
+57 VFDKLYFGT
-66 QEDWAK
+66 QEDWDR
-72 TIADGSS
+72 TIVGAPS
-79 GDVALQYT
+79 GDVVLQYT
-87 AADRTLTVTG
+87 AANRTLTVTG
-97 TYFRAL
+97 TYFQAL
-103 TISAPGVNVVLT
+103 TISAPGVNVVLN

-131 ASVAVTSSAAGAQA
+131 ASVAVTSSAAEAQA
-145 VTGSTD
+145 VTGSAD

-175 AGGDVTIV
+175 AGGDI
-183 GGCEGAS
+183 
-190 IWHSASITTTGSV
+190 
-203 TLTTTNSGGWVQ
+203 
-215 GTAGTGVLTVD
+215 
-226 AGGDVTITGGTA
+226 TITGGTA
-238 SQPTVN
+238 NQPTVN

-296 TCDVFQPGGSTVF
+296 TCDVFQPGDSTVF
-309 GTLGDPSWITA
+309 GTFGNPSWITA

-353 QTRPLDGTVFKGWT
+353 RTRPLDGTVFKGWT

-372 GTDVPFES
+372 GTNVPFEP

-391 CAVMAAANWER
+391 CAVTAAANWDREQ

-409 LSTERGHIMVTAD
+409 LSTEQGWIIVTKDSLEA
-422 LLKAD
+422 A

-439 IVDEIKAAKTL
+439 IVDDIKATRTL

-466 LKNLTVDTL
+466 LKNLTIDTL

-484 LDACRIGE
+484 LNACRIGE
-492 LVGYDHLDTNYSLQ
+492 LDGHDHLDTVYSLQ

-551 ALSTAANTLGVAC
+551 ALSTAADPLGVAC
-564 YLRAGGSIRLTGAPW
+564 YLRAGGSIRLIGAPW
-579 YNLWVSSAQ
+579 YALRVSSAQ

-593 ANALPRHASFACSGI
+593 ANALPQRASFTCSGI

-613 RDGSAIV
+613 RDGSAIG
-620 EWDSDAAWYLLE
+620 DSDAAWYLLE

-646 GETGEVRSDSYQLN
+646 GETGEVRSDLYQLDA
-660 NLDDLRAV
+660 LDDLRAV

-706 AAIYGGYE
+706 AAVWGGYE
-714 VATRVM
+714 VTTRVM
-720 LKNLLPEGAAIPAT
+720 LKNLLPEGTAIPAT

-786 FAPTAGCPSGG
+786 FAPDGRVPKW
-797 SSRCGTTPLQN
+797 RVIEVWN
-808 NAPSS
+808 H
-813 KASASALA
+813 A
-821 FLLHCTAL
+821 FA
-829 LSPFSSPAP
+829 
-838 PFLLTKT
+838 K
-845 RLAIIIM
+845 

>member
-1 MKRHKL
+1 MKLYTLTR
-7 IQRLTAALVAG
+7 RFTAAVLTA

-25 APALAEAPSAAADPA
+25 APALAEAPGTAADPA
-40 APAATAS
+40 APAASAP
-47 TAENSTADTI
+47 AENSTADTI
-57 VFDQLYLGT
+57 VFDKLYFGT
-66 QEDWAK
+66 QEDWDW
-72 TIADGSS
+72 TIVGAPS
-79 GDVALQYT
+79 GDVVLQYT
-87 AADRTLTVTG
+87 AANRTLTVTG
-97 TYFRAL
+97 TYFQAL
-103 TISAPGVNVVLT
+103 TISAPGVNVVLN

-124 DLTITDS
+124 DLTITAS

-175 AGGDVTIV
+175 AGGDVTI
-183 GGCEGAS
+183 
-190 IWHSASITTTGSV
+190 
-203 TLTTTNSGGWVQ
+203 
-215 GTAGTGVLTVD
+215 
-226 AGGDVTITGGTA
+226 TGGTT

-296 TCDVFQPGGSTVF
+296 TCDVFQPGDSTVF
-309 GTLGDPSWITA
+309 GTFGNPSWITA

-353 QTRPLDGTVFKGWT
+353 RTRPLDGTVFKGWT
-367 VTTAD
+367 VTKED
-372 GTDVPFES
+372 GTAVQFNQKGD
-380 TSNGIRFTMPA
+380 GIRFTMPDS
-391 CAVMAAANWER
+391 AVTATANWER

-409 LSTERGHIMVTAD
+409 LSTEQDSFIVS
-422 LLKAD
+422 KASLEAAL
-427 PINGITYEDGTF
+427 INGITYEDGAFVVDGF
-439 IVDEIKAAKTL
+439 IVDDIKAAKPL

-492 LVGYDHLDTNYSLQ
+492 LDGHDHLDTVYSLQ

-519 SRYSDI
+519 SRYSDL
-525 SGVRNVTAKTDGTLC
+525 SGVRNVTAKADDTLC

-551 ALSTAANTLGVAC
+551 ALSTAADTLTLGVAC
-564 YLRAGGSIRLTGAPW
+564 YLQAGGSIRLIGAPW
-579 YNLWVSSAQ
+579 YALRVSSAQ

-593 ANALPRHASFACSGI
+593 ANALPQRASFTCSGI

-613 RDGSAIV
+613 RDGSAIG
-620 EWDSDAAWYLLE
+620 DSDAAWYLLE
-632 YYPETEQPYVVTLN
+632 YYPETVQPYVVTLN
-646 GETGEVRSDSYQLN
+646 GETGEVRSDLYQLDA
-660 NLDDLRAV
+660 LDDLRAV

-674 PASLLPDDV
+674 PASLLPGDV

-706 AAIYGGYE
+706 AAVWGGYE
-714 VATRVM
+714 VATRVI
-720 LKNLLPEGAAIPAT
+720 LHDLLPEGTAIPAT

-786 FAPTAGCPSGG
+786 FAPDGRVPKW
-797 SSRCGTTPLQN
+797 RVIEVWN
-808 NAPSS
+808 H
-813 KASASALA
+813 A
-821 FLLHCTAL
+821 FA
-829 LSPFSSPAP
+829 
-838 PFLLTKT
+838 K
-845 RLAIIIM
+845 

>member
-1 MKRHKL
+1 MKLYTLTR
-7 IQRLTAALVAG
+7 RFTAAVLTA

-57 VFDQLYLGT
+57 VFDQLYFGT
-66 QEDWAK
+66 QKDWAK
-72 TIADGSS
+72 TITGDSS
-79 GDVALQYT
+79 GDVVLQYT

-103 TISAPGVNVVLT
+103 TISAPGVNVVLN

-124 DLTITDS
+124 DLTIRDS

-175 AGGDVTIV
+175 AGGDVTI
-183 GGCEGAS
+183 
-190 IWHSASITTTGSV
+190 
-203 TLTTTNSGGWVQ
+203 
-215 GTAGTGVLTVD
+215 
-226 AGGDVTITGGTA
+226 TGGTT

-281 TGATELVFRASSMGA
+281 TGATELVFRASSMDA
-296 TCDVFQPGGSTVF
+296 TCDVFQPGDSTVF
-309 GTLGDPSWITA
+309 GTLGNPSWITA
-320 KHEQDYQL
+320 KHEQSYQL

-353 QTRPLDGTVFKGWT
+353 RTRPLDGTVFKGWT

-372 GTDVPFES
+372 GTDVPFEP
-380 TSNGIRFTMPA
+380 TSDGIRFKMPA
-391 CAVMAAANWER
+391 CAVTAAANWDREQ

-409 LSTERGHIMVTAD
+409 LSTGQDSFIVS
-422 LLKAD
+422 KASLEAA
-427 PINGITYEDGTF
+427 PINGITYEDGAFVVDGF
-439 IVDEIKAAKTL
+439 IVDDIKA
-450 RVLGLAPTEDE
+450 VLGLAPTEDE
-461 LPDVV
+461 RPDVV

-492 LVGYDHLDTNYSLQ
+492 LDGHDHLDTVYSLQ

-525 SGVRNVTAKTDGTLC
+525 SGVRNVTAKADDTLC

-551 ALSTAANTLGVAC
+551 ALSTAADTLGLGVAC
-564 YLRAGGSIRLTGAPW
+564 YLRAGGSIRLIGAPW
-579 YNLWVSSAQ
+579 KTLMVHSAQ
-588 NVTVD
+588 NATVD
-593 ANALPRHASFACSGI
+593 ANALPQRASFTCSGI

-613 RDGSAIV
+613 RDGSAIG
-620 EWDSDAAWYLLE
+620 DSDAAWYLLE

-646 GETGEVRSDSYQLN
+646 GETGEVRSDLYQLDA
-660 NLDDLRAV
+660 LDDLRAV

-674 PASLLPDDV
+674 PASLLTDDV

-714 VATRVM
+714 VATRVI
-720 LKNLLPEGAAIPAT
+720 LHDLLPEGTAIPAT

-786 FAPTAGCPSGG
+786 FAPDGRVPKW
-797 SSRCGTTPLQN
+797 RVIEVWN
-808 NAPSS
+808 
-813 KASASALA
+813 KAFAR
-821 FLLHCTAL
+821 
-829 LSPFSSPAP
+829 
-838 PFLLTKT
+838 K
-845 RLAIIIM
+845 

>member
-1 MKRHKL
+1 MKLYTLTR
-7 IQRLTAALVAG
+7 RFTAAVLTA

-25 APALAEAPSAAADPA
+25 APALAEAPGTAADPA
-40 APAATAS
+40 APAASAP
-47 TAENSTADTI
+47 AENSTADTI

-66 QEDWAK
+66 REDWDR
-72 TIADGSS
+72 TIVGAPS
-79 GDVALQYT
+79 GDVVLQYT
-87 AADRTLTVTG
+87 AANRTLTVTG
-97 TYFRAL
+97 TYFQAL
-103 TISAPGVNVVLT
+103 TISAPGVNVVLN
-115 GTTGPAVKG
+115 GTNGPAVKG
-124 DLTITDS
+124 DLTITAS

-175 AGGDVTIV
+175 AGGDVTI
-183 GGCEGAS
+183 
-190 IWHSASITTTGSV
+190 
-203 TLTTTNSGGWVQ
+203 
-215 GTAGTGVLTVD
+215 
-226 AGGDVTITGGTA
+226 TGGTT

-296 TCDVFQPGGSTVF
+296 TCDVFQPGDSTVF
-309 GTLGDPSWITA
+309 GTFGNPSWITA

-353 QTRPLDGTVFKGWT
+353 RTRPLDGTVFKGWT

-372 GTDVPFES
+372 GTNVPFEP
-380 TSNGIRFTMPA
+380 TSNGIRFTMPDS
-391 CAVMAAANWER
+391 AVTATANWEQ

-409 LSTERGHIMVTAD
+409 LSTEQDSFIVS
-422 LLKAD
+422 KASLEAA
-427 PINGITYEDGTF
+427 PINGITYEDGAFVVDGF
-439 IVDEIKAAKTL
+439 IVDDIKA
-450 RVLGLAPTEDE
+450 VLGLAPTEDE

-492 LVGYDHLDTNYSLQ
+492 LDGHDHLDTVYSLQ

-551 ALSTAANTLGVAC
+551 ALSTAADTLGVAC
-564 YLRAGGSIRLTGAPW
+564 YLRAGGSIRLIGAPW
-579 YNLWVSSAQ
+579 YALRVSSAQ

-593 ANALPRHASFACSGI
+593 ANALPQRAFFTCSGI

-613 RDGSAIV
+613 RDGSAIG
-620 EWDSDAAWYLLE
+620 DSDAAWYLLE

-646 GETGEVRSDSYQLN
+646 GETGEVRSDLYQLDA
-660 NLDDLRAV
+660 LDDLRAV

-674 PASLLPDDV
+674 PASLLPGDV

-706 AAIYGGYE
+706 AAVWGGYE
-714 VATRVM
+714 VTTRVM
-720 LKNLLPEGAAIPAT
+720 LKNLLPEGTAIPAT

-786 FAPTAGCPSGG
+786 FAPDARVPKW
-797 SSRCGTTPLQN
+797 RVIEVWN
-808 NAPSS
+808 
-813 KASASALA
+813 KAFAR
-821 FLLHCTAL
+821 
-829 LSPFSSPAP
+829 
-838 PFLLTKT
+838 K
-845 RLAIIIM
+845 

>member
-1 MKRHKL
+1 MKLYTLTR
-7 IQRLTAALVAG
+7 RFTAAVLTA

-25 APALAEAPSAAADPA
+25 APALAEAPGTAADPA

-57 VFDQLYLGT
+57 VFDKLYLGT
-66 QEDWAK
+66 REDWDW
-72 TIADGSS
+72 TIVGAPS
-79 GDVALQYT
+79 GDVVLQYT

-97 TYFRAL
+97 TYFQAL
-103 TISAPGVNVVLT
+103 TISAPGVNVVLN
-115 GTTGPAVKG
+115 GTTGPAVMG
-124 DLTITDS
+124 DLTITAS
-131 ASVAVTSSAAGAQA
+131 ASVIITSSAAGAQA

-161 GADRAVGGENLTVN
+161 GADRAVGGEKLTVN

-203 TLTTTNSGGWVQ
+203 TLKTTNSGGWAQ

-226 AGGDVTITGGTA
+226 AGGDITITGGTA
-238 SQPTVN
+238 NHPTVN
-244 DATVRCGGE
+244 GAIIRCGGE
-253 FELRNPAGGLVLCDK
+253 FELLNPLGGRILPDTVSGS
-268 TSDGK
+268 SDVGILNYINTNPTAEVVVRSSQDGDSCFPCGFK
-273 SGNLHYYN
+273 QGPIYGGNEDL
-281 TGATELVFRASSMGA
+281 TWF
-296 TCDVFQPGGSTVF
+296 
-309 GTLGDPSWITA
+309 TA
-320 KHEQDYQL
+320 KYEQSYAL
-328 TLTNCSTMFT
+328 TLTGCAPA
-338 RDSGTFYKDENINLR
+338 DSAQGRTVFYPGEEVHLVLK
-353 QTRPLDGTVFKGWT
+353 RPVDGTTFTDWT
-367 VTTAD
+367 VTKED
-372 GTDVPFES
+372 GTAVRFNQKGD
-380 TSNGIRFTMPA
+380 GIRFTMPA
-391 CAVMAAANWER
+391 CAVTATANWER

-439 IVDEIKAAKTL
+439 IVDEIKVDEIKAAKTL

-484 LDACRIGE
+484 LDACRIGK
-492 LVGYDHLDTNYSLQ
+492 LDNHDHLDTVYSLQ

-551 ALSTAANTLGVAC
+551 ALSTAADPLGVAC
-564 YLRAGGSIRLTGAPW
+564 YLRAGGSIRLIGAPW
-579 YNLWVSSAQ
+579 YALRVSSAQ

-593 ANALPRHASFACSGI
+593 ANALPQRAFFTCSGI

-613 RDGSAIV
+613 RDGSAIG
-620 EWDSDAAWYLLE
+620 DSDAAWYLLE

-646 GETGEVRSDSYQLN
+646 GETGEVRSDLYQLDA
-660 NLDDLRAV
+660 LDDLRAV

-674 PASLLPDDV
+674 PASLLPGDV

-691 ITDASGVLVSAALAG
+691 ITDVGGVLVSAALAG
-706 AAIYGGYE
+706 AAVWGGYE
-714 VATRVM
+714 VTTRVM
-720 LKNLLPEGAAIPAT
+720 LKNLLPEGTAIPAT

-786 FAPTAGCPSGG
+786 FAPDARVPKW
-797 SSRCGTTPLQN
+797 RVIEVWN
-808 NAPSS
+808 
-813 KASASALA
+813 KAFAR
-821 FLLHCTAL
+821 
-829 LSPFSSPAP
+829 
-838 PFLLTKT
+838 K
-845 RLAIIIM
+845 

>member
-1 MKRHKL
+1 MKLYTLTR
-7 IQRLTAALVAG
+7 RFTAAVLTA

-25 APALAEAPSAAADPA
+25 APALAEAPGTAADPA

-66 QEDWAK
+66 QKDWAK
-72 TIADGSS
+72 TITGAPS
-79 GDVALQYT
+79 GDVVLQYT
-87 AADRTLTVTG
+87 AANRTLTVTG
-97 TYFRAL
+97 TYSQAL
-103 TISAPGVNVVLT
+103 TISAPGVNVVLN

-124 DLTITDS
+124 DLNITAS
-131 ASVAVTSSAAGAQA
+131 ASVIITSSAARAQA

-161 GADRAVGGENLTVN
+161 GTDRAVGGENLTVN
-175 AGGDVTIV
+175 AGGDVTI
-183 GGCEGAS
+183 
-190 IWHSASITTTGSV
+190 
-203 TLTTTNSGGWVQ
+203 
-215 GTAGTGVLTVD
+215 
-226 AGGDVTITGGTA
+226 TGGTT

-296 TCDVFQPGGSTVF
+296 TCDVFQPGDSTVF
-309 GTLGDPSWITA
+309 GTFGNPSWITA

-353 QTRPLDGTVFKGWT
+353 RTRPLDGTVFKGWT

-372 GTDVPFES
+372 GTNVPFEP
-380 TSNGIRFTMPA
+380 TSNGIRFTMPDS
-391 CAVMAAANWER
+391 AVTATANWER
-402 ATGQALW
+402 EQATGQALW
-409 LSTERGHIMVTAD
+409 LSTEQDSFIVS
-422 LLKAD
+422 KASLEAA
-427 PINGITYEDGTF
+427 PINGITYEDGAFVVDGF
-439 IVDEIKAAKTL
+439 IVDDIKAAKTL

-461 LPDVV
+461 RPDVV

-492 LVGYDHLDTNYSLQ
+492 LDGHDHLDTVYSLQ

-525 SGVRNVTAKTDGTLC
+525 SGVRNVTAKADDTLC

-551 ALSTAANTLGVAC
+551 ALSTAADTLGVAC
-564 YLRAGGSIRLTGAPW
+564 YLRAGGSIRLIGAPW
-579 YNLWVSSAQ
+579 YALRVSSAQ

-593 ANALPRHASFACSGI
+593 ANALPQRAFFTCSGI

-613 RDGSAIV
+613 RDGSAIG
-620 EWDSDAAWYLLE
+620 DSDAAWYLLE

-646 GETGEVRSDSYQLN
+646 GETGEVRSDLYQLDA
-660 NLDDLRAV
+660 LDDLRAV

-706 AAIYGGYE
+706 AAVWGGYE

-720 LKNLLPEGAAIPAT
+720 LKNLLPEGTAIPAT

-786 FAPTAGCPSGG
+786 FAPDGRVPKW
-797 SSRCGTTPLQN
+797 RVIEVWN
-808 NAPSS
+808 H
-813 KASASALA
+813 A
-821 FLLHCTAL
+821 FA
-829 LSPFSSPAP
+829 
-838 PFLLTKT
+838 K
-845 RLAIIIM
+845 